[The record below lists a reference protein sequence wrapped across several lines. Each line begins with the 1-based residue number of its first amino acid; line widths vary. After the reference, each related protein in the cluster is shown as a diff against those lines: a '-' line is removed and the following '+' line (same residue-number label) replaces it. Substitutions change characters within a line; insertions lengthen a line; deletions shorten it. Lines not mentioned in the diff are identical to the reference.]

1 MRKIFR
7 KISILAACSL
17 LAASAASMAAC
28 GYSFTPLSDGPAA
41 DAEVVSQ
48 GGFVVQKGEYV
59 YFINGV
65 ETYTSDNT
73 YGTPVKG
80 ALMRAKMSDIKAGV
94 NEAETVIPSLMVAA
108 DYTSGIYIY
117 GGRIYYA
124 TPNNMGNTAG
134 QVDNTYLDFRSTALD
149 GSDMQFYFRI
159 ADNAA
164 IYRFVEVDG
173 TVYVVYEEEDDLIS
187 YNTAAGTSVT
197 LAEGTT
203 AYAVNSEDVTD
214 PYIYYTMDVSD
225 RLDSDSPQA
234 YEYNQIYRVRADAT
248 EAPYEY
254 TWDQAYL
261 DEENEGNAPY
271 VNLGEIVLDGISVN
285 DDVTQFNQDVTEDNR
300 SIWRYSYT
308 LQSYTNDGIYFVR
321 TAVPTSGSS
330 VGTSGELYYL
340 SVEDVEAPDWNSVT
354 GNSVYSESATDGKL
368 EVVASAADTSNA
380 STSAYFY
387 IEEDGNVKHH
397 YLYVNSDGEI
407 RRVDVVNDGLGTKAE
422 NGRNGDTSLR
432 IATGASGAVL
442 THLDNTSSETY
453 DYVYYTCTTDNG
465 LSIERAVY
473 NGEPEYYNSLT
484 PSGADYSAYQPV
496 RVLQAEHA
504 SGWYNYEV
512 VDGVVFYI
520 NAETFSSTSYT
531 YVWTIDL
538 NGENGLMDNA
548 EVEAFNERYETVV
561 GEDGYL
567 ETLTEE
573 GNSKLSSAI
582 RYFFYTGESEQVF
595 ANIEEA
601 ESFGRRNTY
610 LYSEEEQEAFRAF
623 VDGTSEDAIDF
634 FGENYLDTAKL
645 STYTNMLG
653 VMTEDDAETLADYWQ
668 NYLERYTEETVEEEG
683 LPGWA
688 WALIGVA
695 IAVVV
700 LGAGFAV
707 VLVVLHK
714 RKKGTE
720 EKPELMEVDTTD
732 DEDVDVY
739 AMNDSAPAVPAVVT
753 EPADEASA
761 GTSEETPAGEA
772 DEAAD
777 EISAEEAGEAPAAET
792 PAESVPAAPAEEAPA
807 GDDPAGEAPE
817 TPSEE

>member
-7 KISILAACSL
+7 KFSILAACSL

-28 GYSFTPLSDGPAA
+28 GYQFTPLSEGPSAS
-41 DAEVVSQ
+41 DAVTSQ
-48 GGFVVQKGEYV
+48 GGFVVQKGDYV

-80 ALMRAKMSDIKAGV
+80 ALMRARMSDIKAGI
-94 NEAETVIPSLMVAA
+94 NQAETVIPSLMVAA

-117 GGRIYYA
+117 GERIYYA

-164 IYRFVEVDG
+164 LYRFVEVDG
-173 TVYVVYEEEDDLIS
+173 TVYVVYEEDDNLIS

-197 LAEGTT
+197 LAESTT
-203 AYAVNSEDVTD
+203 AYTVNSEDVTD
-214 PYIYYTMDVSD
+214 PYIYYTMDVTD
-225 RLDSDSPQA
+225 RQDSANPQA

-248 EAPYEY
+248 ESPYEY
-254 TWDQAYL
+254 TWDQEYL
-261 DEENEGNAPY
+261 DEENDGEAPY

-285 DDVTQFNQDVTEDNR
+285 DDETQFNHDVTEDNR
-300 SIWRYSYT
+300 SIWRYTYT

-340 SVEDVEAPDWNSVT
+340 SVEDLESDGFDSIT
-354 GNSVYSESATDGKL
+354 GNGVYSTNATDGWL

-380 STSAYFY
+380 NTSAYFY

-407 RRVDVVNDGLGTKAE
+407 RRVDVINDGLGTKAE

-442 THLDNTSSETY
+442 TGLDSTSSGTY

-473 NGEPEYYNSLT
+473 NGEPEYYNTLT
-484 PSGADYSAYQPV
+484 PAGEDYSAYRPV
-496 RVLQAEHA
+496 RVLEAEHA

-531 YVWTIDL
+531 YVWTINL
-538 NGENGLMDNA
+538 NGEDGLMDNV
-548 EVEAFNERYETVV
+548 EVAAFNERYETVV

-582 RYFFYTGESEQVF
+582 RYFFYTGESDQVF
-595 ANIEEA
+595 ENIEEA
-601 ESFGRRNTY
+601 ESFGKRNTY
-610 LYSEEEQEAFRAF
+610 LYSEEEQAAFRAF
-623 VDGTSEDAIDF
+623 VDGTGEDAIAF
-634 FGENYLDTAKL
+634 FGENYLDTVSL
-645 STYTNMLG
+645 GTYTNLLG
-653 VMTEDDAETLADYWQ
+653 AMTEDDTDLLADYWQ
-668 NYLERYTEETVEEEG
+668 NYLERYTEETAEEAG

-700 LGAGFAV
+700 LGAGLAV
-707 VLVVLHK
+707 VLVILHK
-714 RKKGTE
+714 RKKGAQ

-739 AMNDSAPAVPAVVT
+739 AMNDSTPAVPATVA
-753 EPADEASA
+753 EP
-761 GTSEETPAGEA
+761 
-772 DEAAD
+772 DEAA
-777 EISAEEAGEAPAAET
+777 EESAEESEAPAEEAEEPAETEAPAET
-792 PAESVPAAPAEEAPA
+792 PAEQS
-807 GDDPAGEAPE
+807 PE

>member
-7 KISILAACSL
+7 KFSILAACSL

-28 GYSFTPLSDGPAA
+28 GYQFTPLSEGPSAS
-41 DAEVVSQ
+41 DAVTSQ
-48 GGFVVQKGEYV
+48 GGFVVQKGDYV

-80 ALMRAKMSDIKAGV
+80 ALMRARMSDIKAGI
-94 NEAETVIPSLMVAA
+94 NQAETVIPSLMVAA

-117 GGRIYYA
+117 GERIYYA

-164 IYRFVEVDG
+164 LYRFVEVDG
-173 TVYVVYEEEDDLIS
+173 TVYVVYEEDDNLIS

-197 LAEGTT
+197 LAESTT
-203 AYAVNSEDVTD
+203 AYTVNSEDVTD
-214 PYIYYTMDVSD
+214 PYIYYTMDVTD
-225 RLDSDSPQA
+225 RQDSANPQA

-254 TWDQAYL
+254 TWDQEYL
-261 DEENEGNAPY
+261 DEENDGEAPY

-285 DDVTQFNQDVTEDNR
+285 DDETQFNHDVTEDNR
-300 SIWRYSYT
+300 SIWRYTYT

-340 SVEDVEAPDWNSVT
+340 SVEDLESDSFDSIT
-354 GNSVYSESATDGKL
+354 GNSVYSTNATDGWL

-380 STSAYFY
+380 NTSAYFY

-407 RRVDVVNDGLGTKAE
+407 RRVDVINDGLGTKAE

-442 THLDNTSSETY
+442 TGLDSTSSGTY

-473 NGEPEYYNSLT
+473 NGEPEYYNTLT
-484 PSGADYSAYQPV
+484 PAGEDYSAYRPV
-496 RVLQAEHA
+496 RVLEAEHA

-531 YVWTIDL
+531 YVWTINL
-538 NGENGLMDNA
+538 NGEDGLMDNV
-548 EVEAFNERYETVV
+548 EVAAFNERYETVV

-582 RYFFYTGESEQVF
+582 RYFFYTGESDQVF
-595 ANIEEA
+595 ENIEEA
-601 ESFGRRNTY
+601 ESFGKRNTY
-610 LYSEEEQEAFRAF
+610 LYSEEEQAAFRAF
-623 VDGTSEDAIDF
+623 VDGTGEDAIAF
-634 FGENYLDTAKL
+634 FGENYLDTVSL
-645 STYTNMLG
+645 GTYTNLLG
-653 VMTEDDAETLADYWQ
+653 AMTEDDTDLLADYWQ
-668 NYLERYTEETVEEEG
+668 NYLERYTEETAEEAG

-700 LGAGFAV
+700 LGAGLAV
-707 VLVVLHK
+707 VLVILHK
-714 RKKGTE
+714 RKKDAQ

-739 AMNDSAPAVPAVVT
+739 AMNDSTPAVPATVA
-753 EPADEASA
+753 EP
-761 GTSEETPAGEA
+761 
-772 DEAAD
+772 DEAA
-777 EISAEEAGEAPAAET
+777 EEPAEESEAPAEEAEEPAETEAPAET
-792 PAESVPAAPAEEAPA
+792 PAEPS
-807 GDDPAGEAPE
+807 PE

>member
-7 KISILAACSL
+7 KFSILAACSL

-28 GYSFTPLSDGPAA
+28 GYQFTPLSEGPSAS
-41 DAEVVSQ
+41 DAVTSQ
-48 GGFVVQKGEYV
+48 GGFVVQKGDYV

-80 ALMRAKMSDIKAGV
+80 ALMRAKMSDIKAGI
-94 NEAETVIPSLMVAA
+94 NQAETVIPSLMVAA

-117 GGRIYYA
+117 GERIYYA

-164 IYRFVEVDG
+164 LYRFVEVDG
-173 TVYVVYEEEDDLIS
+173 TVYVVYEEDDNLIS

-197 LAEGTT
+197 LAESTT
-203 AYAVNSEDVTD
+203 AYTVNSEDVTD
-214 PYIYYTMDVSD
+214 PYIYYTMDVTD
-225 RLDSDSPQA
+225 RQDSANPQA

-254 TWDQAYL
+254 TWDQEYL
-261 DEENEGNAPY
+261 DEENDGEAPY

-285 DDVTQFNQDVTEDNR
+285 DDETQFNHDVTEDNR

-340 SVEDVEAPDWNSVT
+340 SVEDLESDSFDSIT
-354 GNSVYSESATDGKL
+354 GNSVYSTNATDGWL

-380 STSAYFY
+380 NTSAYFY

-407 RRVDVVNDGLGTKAE
+407 RRVDVINDGLGTKAE

-442 THLDNTSSETY
+442 TGLDSTSSETY

-473 NGEPEYYNSLT
+473 NGEPEHYNTLT
-484 PSGADYSAYQPV
+484 PAGEDYSAYRPV
-496 RVLQAEHA
+496 RVLEAEHA

-531 YVWTIDL
+531 YVWTINL
-538 NGENGLMDNA
+538 NGEDGLMDNV
-548 EVEAFNERYETVV
+548 EVAAFNERYETVV

-582 RYFFYTGESEQVF
+582 RYFFYTGESDQVF
-595 ANIEEA
+595 ENIEEA
-601 ESFGRRNTY
+601 ESFGKRNTY
-610 LYSEEEQEAFRAF
+610 LYSEEEQAAFRAF
-623 VDGTSEDAIDF
+623 VDGTGEDAIAF
-634 FGENYLDTAKL
+634 FGENYLDTVSL
-645 STYTNMLG
+645 GTYTNLLG
-653 VMTEDDAETLADYWQ
+653 AMTEDDTDLLADYWQ
-668 NYLERYTEETVEEEG
+668 NYLERYTEETAEEAG

-700 LGAGFAV
+700 LGAGLAV
-707 VLVVLHK
+707 VLVILHK
-714 RKKGTE
+714 RKKDAQ

-739 AMNDSAPAVPAVVT
+739 AMNDSTPAVPATVA
-753 EPADEASA
+753 EP
-761 GTSEETPAGEA
+761 
-772 DEAAD
+772 DEAA
-777 EISAEEAGEAPAAET
+777 EEPAEESEAPAEEAEEPVETEAPAET
-792 PAESVPAAPAEEAPA
+792 PAEQS
-807 GDDPAGEAPE
+807 PE

>member
-7 KISILAACSL
+7 KFSILAACSL

-28 GYSFTPLSDGPAA
+28 GYQFTPLSEGPSAS
-41 DAEVVSQ
+41 DAVTSQ
-48 GGFVVQKGEYV
+48 GGFVVQKGDYV

-80 ALMRAKMSDIKAGV
+80 ALMRARMSDIKAGI

-117 GGRIYYA
+117 GERIYYA

-164 IYRFVEVDG
+164 LYRFVEVDG
-173 TVYVVYEEEDDLIS
+173 TVYVVYEEDDNLIS

-197 LAEGTT
+197 LAESTT
-203 AYAVNSEDVTD
+203 AYTVNSEDVTD
-214 PYIYYTMDVSD
+214 PYIYYTMDVTD
-225 RLDSDSPQA
+225 RQDSANPQA

-254 TWDQAYL
+254 TWDQEYL
-261 DEENEGNAPY
+261 DEENDGEAPY

-285 DDVTQFNQDVTEDNR
+285 DDETQFNHDVTEDNR
-300 SIWRYSYT
+300 SIWRYTYT

-340 SVEDVEAPDWNSVT
+340 SVEDLESDSFDSIT
-354 GNSVYSESATDGKL
+354 GNSVYSTNATDGWL

-380 STSAYFY
+380 NTSAYFY

-407 RRVDVVNDGLGTKAE
+407 RRVDVINDGLGTKAE

-442 THLDNTSSETY
+442 TGLDSTSSETY

-473 NGEPEYYNSLT
+473 NGEPEYYNTLT
-484 PSGADYSAYQPV
+484 PAGEDYSAYRPV
-496 RVLQAEHA
+496 RVLEAEHA

-531 YVWTIDL
+531 YVWTINL
-538 NGENGLMDNA
+538 NGEDGLMDNV

-582 RYFFYTGESEQVF
+582 RYFFYTGESDQVF
-595 ANIEEA
+595 ENIEEA
-601 ESFGRRNTY
+601 ESFGKRNTY
-610 LYSEEEQEAFRAF
+610 LYSEEEQAAFRAF
-623 VDGTSEDAIDF
+623 VDGTGEDAIAF
-634 FGENYLDTAKL
+634 FGENYLDTVSL
-645 STYTNMLG
+645 GTYTNLLG
-653 VMTEDDAETLADYWQ
+653 AMTEDDTDLLADYWQ
-668 NYLERYTEETVEEEG
+668 NYLERYTEETAEEAG

-700 LGAGFAV
+700 LGAGLAV
-707 VLVVLHK
+707 VLVILHK
-714 RKKGTE
+714 RKKGAQ

-739 AMNDSAPAVPAVVT
+739 AMNDSTPAVPATVA
-753 EPADEASA
+753 EP
-761 GTSEETPAGEA
+761 
-772 DEAAD
+772 DEAA
-777 EISAEEAGEAPAAET
+777 EESAEESEAPAEEAEEPAETEAPAET
-792 PAESVPAAPAEEAPA
+792 PAEQS
-807 GDDPAGEAPE
+807 PE
-817 TPSEE
+817 TPSDE

>member
-7 KISILAACSL
+7 KFSILAACSL

-28 GYSFTPLSDGPAA
+28 GYQFTPLSEGPSAS
-41 DAEVVSQ
+41 DAVTSQ
-48 GGFVVQKGEYV
+48 GGFVVQKGDYV

-80 ALMRAKMSDIKAGV
+80 ALMRARMSDIKAGI
-94 NEAETVIPSLMVAA
+94 NQAETVIPSLMVAA

-117 GGRIYYA
+117 GERIYYA

-164 IYRFVEVDG
+164 LYRFVEVDG
-173 TVYVVYEEEDDLIS
+173 TVYVVYEEDDNLIS

-197 LAEGTT
+197 LAESTT
-203 AYAVNSEDVTD
+203 AYTVNSEDVTD
-214 PYIYYTMDVSD
+214 PYIYYTMDVTD
-225 RLDSDSPQA
+225 RQDSANPQA

-254 TWDQAYL
+254 TWDQEYL
-261 DEENEGNAPY
+261 DEENDGEAPY

-285 DDVTQFNQDVTEDNR
+285 DDETQFNHDVTEDNR
-300 SIWRYSYT
+300 SIWRYTYT

-340 SVEDVEAPDWNSVT
+340 SVEDLESDSFDSIT
-354 GNSVYSESATDGKL
+354 GNGVYSTNATDGWL

-380 STSAYFY
+380 NTSAYFY

-407 RRVDVVNDGLGTKAE
+407 RRVDVINDGLGTKAE

-442 THLDNTSSETY
+442 TGLDSTSSGTY

-473 NGEPEYYNSLT
+473 NGEPEYYNTLT
-484 PSGADYSAYQPV
+484 PAGEDYSAYRPV
-496 RVLQAEHA
+496 RVLEAEHA

-531 YVWTIDL
+531 YVWTINL
-538 NGENGLMDNA
+538 NGEDGLMDNV
-548 EVEAFNERYETVV
+548 EVAAFNERYETVV

-582 RYFFYTGESEQVF
+582 RYFFYTGESDQVF
-595 ANIEEA
+595 ENIEEA
-601 ESFGRRNTY
+601 ESFGKRNTY
-610 LYSEEEQEAFRAF
+610 LYSEEEQAAFRAF
-623 VDGTSEDAIDF
+623 VDGTGEDAIAF
-634 FGENYLDTAKL
+634 FGENYLDTVSL
-645 STYTNMLG
+645 STYTNLLG
-653 VMTEDDAETLADYWQ
+653 AMTEDDTDLLADYWQ
-668 NYLERYTEETVEEEG
+668 NYLERYTEETAEEAG

-700 LGAGFAV
+700 LGAGLAV
-707 VLVVLHK
+707 VLVILHK
-714 RKKGTE
+714 RKKGAQ

-739 AMNDSAPAVPAVVT
+739 AMNDSTPAVPATVA
-753 EPADEASA
+753 EP
-761 GTSEETPAGEA
+761 
-772 DEAAD
+772 DEAA
-777 EISAEEAGEAPAAET
+777 EEPAEESEAPAEEAEEPAETEAPAET
-792 PAESVPAAPAEEAPA
+792 PAEQS
-807 GDDPAGEAPE
+807 PE

>member
-7 KISILAACSL
+7 KFSILAACSL

-28 GYSFTPLSDGPAA
+28 GYQFTPLSEGPSAS
-41 DAEVVSQ
+41 DAVTSQ
-48 GGFVVQKGEYV
+48 GGFVVQKGDYV

-80 ALMRAKMSDIKAGV
+80 ALMRARMSDIKAGI
-94 NEAETVIPSLMVAA
+94 NQAETVIPSLMVAA

-117 GGRIYYA
+117 GERIYYA

-164 IYRFVEVDG
+164 LYRFVEVDG
-173 TVYVVYEEEDDLIS
+173 TVYVVYEEDDNLIS

-197 LAEGTT
+197 LAESTT
-203 AYAVNSEDVTD
+203 AYTVNSEDVTD
-214 PYIYYTMDVSD
+214 PYIYYTMDVTD
-225 RLDSDSPQA
+225 RQDSANPQA

-248 EAPYEY
+248 ESPYEY
-254 TWDQAYL
+254 TWDQEYL
-261 DEENEGNAPY
+261 DEENDGEAPY

-285 DDVTQFNQDVTEDNR
+285 DDETQFNHDVTEDNR
-300 SIWRYSYT
+300 SIWRYTYT

-340 SVEDVEAPDWNSVT
+340 SVEDLESDSFDSIT
-354 GNSVYSESATDGKL
+354 GNSVYSTNATDGWL

-380 STSAYFY
+380 NTSAYFY

-407 RRVDVVNDGLGTKAE
+407 RRVDVINDGLGTKAE

-442 THLDNTSSETY
+442 TGLDSTSSETY

-473 NGEPEYYNSLT
+473 NGEPEYYNTLT
-484 PSGADYSAYQPV
+484 PAGEDYSAYRPV
-496 RVLQAEHA
+496 RVLEAEHA

-531 YVWTIDL
+531 YVWTINL
-538 NGENGLMDNA
+538 NGEDGLMDNV
-548 EVEAFNERYETVV
+548 EVAAFNERYETVV

-582 RYFFYTGESEQVF
+582 RYFFYTGESDQVF
-595 ANIEEA
+595 ENIEEA
-601 ESFGRRNTY
+601 ESFGKRNTY
-610 LYSEEEQEAFRAF
+610 LYSEEEQAAFRAF
-623 VDGTSEDAIDF
+623 VDGTGEDAIAF
-634 FGENYLDTAKL
+634 FGENYLDTVSL
-645 STYTNMLG
+645 STYTNLLG
-653 VMTEDDAETLADYWQ
+653 AMTEDDTDLLADYWQ
-668 NYLERYTEETVEEEG
+668 NYLERYTEETAEEAG

-700 LGAGFAV
+700 LGAGLAV
-707 VLVVLHK
+707 VLVILHK
-714 RKKGTE
+714 RKKGAQ

-739 AMNDSAPAVPAVVT
+739 AMNDSTPAVPATVA
-753 EPADEASA
+753 EP
-761 GTSEETPAGEA
+761 
-772 DEAAD
+772 DEAA
-777 EISAEEAGEAPAAET
+777 EEPAEESEASAEEAEEPAETEAPAET
-792 PAESVPAAPAEEAPA
+792 PAEQS
-807 GDDPAGEAPE
+807 PE

>member
-7 KISILAACSL
+7 KFSILAACSL

-28 GYSFTPLSDGPAA
+28 GYQFTPLSEGPSAS
-41 DAEVVSQ
+41 DAVTSQ
-48 GGFVVQKGEYV
+48 GGFVVQKGDYV

-80 ALMRAKMSDIKAGV
+80 ALMRARMSDIKAGI
-94 NEAETVIPSLMVAA
+94 NQAETVIPSLMVAA

-117 GGRIYYA
+117 GERIYYA

-164 IYRFVEVDG
+164 LYRFVEVDG
-173 TVYVVYEEEDDLIS
+173 TVYVVYEEDDNLIS

-197 LAEGTT
+197 LAESTT
-203 AYAVNSEDVTD
+203 AYTVNSEDVTD
-214 PYIYYTMDVSD
+214 PYIYYTMDVTD
-225 RLDSDSPQA
+225 RQDSANPQA

-254 TWDQAYL
+254 TWDQEYL
-261 DEENEGNAPY
+261 DEENDGEAPY

-285 DDVTQFNQDVTEDNR
+285 DDETQFNHDVTEDNR
-300 SIWRYSYT
+300 SIWRYTYT

-340 SVEDVEAPDWNSVT
+340 SVEDLESDSFDSIT
-354 GNSVYSESATDGKL
+354 GNSVYSTNATDGWL

-380 STSAYFY
+380 NTSAYFY

-407 RRVDVVNDGLGTKAE
+407 RRVDVINDGLGTKAE

-442 THLDNTSSETY
+442 TGLDSTSSETY

-473 NGEPEYYNSLT
+473 NGEPEYYNTLT
-484 PSGADYSAYQPV
+484 PAGEDYSAYLPV
-496 RVLQAEHA
+496 RVLEAEHA

-531 YVWTIDL
+531 YVWTINL
-538 NGENGLMDNA
+538 NGEDGLMDNV

-582 RYFFYTGESEQVF
+582 RYFFYTGESDQVF
-595 ANIEEA
+595 ENIEEA
-601 ESFGRRNTY
+601 ESFGKRNTY
-610 LYSEEEQEAFRAF
+610 LYSEEEQAAFRAF
-623 VDGTSEDAIDF
+623 VDGTSEDAIAF
-634 FGENYLDTAKL
+634 FGENYLDTVSL
-645 STYTNMLG
+645 GTYTNLLG
-653 VMTEDDAETLADYWQ
+653 VMTEDDTDLLADYWQ
-668 NYLERYTEETVEEEG
+668 NYLERYTEETAEEAG

-700 LGAGFAV
+700 LGAGLAV
-707 VLVVLHK
+707 VLVILHK
-714 RKKGTE
+714 RKKGAQ

-739 AMNDSAPAVPAVVT
+739 AMNDSTPAVPATVA
-753 EPADEASA
+753 EP
-761 GTSEETPAGEA
+761 
-772 DEAAD
+772 DEAA
-777 EISAEEAGEAPAAET
+777 EESAEESEAPAEEAEEPAETEAPAET
-792 PAESVPAAPAEEAPA
+792 PAEQS
-807 GDDPAGEAPE
+807 PE

>member
-7 KISILAACSL
+7 KFSILAACSL

-28 GYSFTPLSDGPAA
+28 GYQFTPLSEGPSAS
-41 DAEVVSQ
+41 DAVTSQ
-48 GGFVVQKGEYV
+48 GGFVVQKGDYV

-80 ALMRAKMSDIKAGV
+80 ALMRARMSDIKAGI
-94 NEAETVIPSLMVAA
+94 NQAETVIPSLMVAA

-117 GGRIYYA
+117 GERIYYA

-164 IYRFVEVDG
+164 LYRFVEVDG
-173 TVYVVYEEEDDLIS
+173 TVYVVYEEDDNLIS

-197 LAEGTT
+197 LAESTT
-203 AYAVNSEDVTD
+203 AYTVNSEDVTD
-214 PYIYYTMDVSD
+214 PYIYYTMDVTD
-225 RLDSDSPQA
+225 RQDSANPQA

-248 EAPYEY
+248 ESPYEY
-254 TWDQAYL
+254 TWDQEYL
-261 DEENEGNAPY
+261 DEENDGEAPY

-285 DDVTQFNQDVTEDNR
+285 DDETQFNHDVTEDNR
-300 SIWRYSYT
+300 SIWRYTYT

-340 SVEDVEAPDWNSVT
+340 SVEDLESDSFDSIT
-354 GNSVYSESATDGKL
+354 GNSVYSTNATDGWL

-380 STSAYFY
+380 NTSAYFY

-407 RRVDVVNDGLGTKAE
+407 RRVDVINDGLGTKAE

-442 THLDNTSSETY
+442 TGLDSTSSETY

-473 NGEPEYYNSLT
+473 NGEPEHYNTLT
-484 PSGADYSAYQPV
+484 PAGEDYSAYRPV
-496 RVLQAEHA
+496 RVLEAEHA

-531 YVWTIDL
+531 YVWTINL
-538 NGENGLMDNA
+538 NGEDGLMDNV

-582 RYFFYTGESEQVF
+582 RYFFYTGESDQVF
-595 ANIEEA
+595 ENIEEA
-601 ESFGRRNTY
+601 ESFGKRNTY
-610 LYSEEEQEAFRAF
+610 LYSEEEQAAFRAF
-623 VDGTSEDAIDF
+623 VDGTSEDAIAF
-634 FGENYLDTAKL
+634 FGENYLDTVSL
-645 STYTNMLG
+645 GTYTNLLG
-653 VMTEDDAETLADYWQ
+653 MMTEDDTDLLADYWQ
-668 NYLERYTEETVEEEG
+668 NYLERYTEETAEEAG

-700 LGAGFAV
+700 LGAGLAV
-707 VLVVLHK
+707 VLVILHK
-714 RKKGTE
+714 RKKDAQ

-739 AMNDSAPAVPAVVT
+739 AMNDSTPAVPATVAEPEET
-753 EPADEASA
+753 EEPAES
-761 GTSEETPAGEA
+761 SEVP
-772 DEAAD
+772 
-777 EISAEEAGEAPAAET
+777 AEEAEEPAETEAPAET
-792 PAESVPAAPAEEAPA
+792 PAEQS
-807 GDDPAGEAPE
+807 PE

>member
-7 KISILAACSL
+7 KFSILAACSL

-28 GYSFTPLSDGPAA
+28 GYQFTPLSEGPSAS
-41 DAEVVSQ
+41 DAVTSQ
-48 GGFVVQKGEYV
+48 GGFVVQKGDYV

-80 ALMRAKMSDIKAGV
+80 ALMRAKMSDIKAGI
-94 NEAETVIPSLMVAA
+94 NQAETVIPSLMVAA

-117 GGRIYYA
+117 GERIYYA

-164 IYRFVEVDG
+164 LYRFVEVDG
-173 TVYVVYEEEDDLIS
+173 TVYVVYEEDDNLIS

-197 LAEGTT
+197 LAESTT
-203 AYAVNSEDVTD
+203 AYTVNSEDVTD
-214 PYIYYTMDVSD
+214 PYIYYTMDVTD
-225 RLDSDSPQA
+225 RQDSANPQA

-248 EAPYEY
+248 ESPYEY
-254 TWDQAYL
+254 TWDQEYL
-261 DEENEGNAPY
+261 DEENDGEAPY

-285 DDVTQFNQDVTEDNR
+285 DDETQFNHDVTEDNR
-300 SIWRYSYT
+300 SIWRYTYT

-340 SVEDVEAPDWNSVT
+340 SVEDLESDSFDSIT
-354 GNSVYSESATDGKL
+354 GNSVYSTNATDGWL

-380 STSAYFY
+380 NTSAYFY
-387 IEEDGNVKHH
+387 IEEGGNVKHH

-407 RRVDVVNDGLGTKAE
+407 RRVDVINDGLGTKAE

-442 THLDNTSSETY
+442 TGLDSTSSETY

-473 NGEPEYYNSLT
+473 NGEPEYYNTLT
-484 PSGADYSAYQPV
+484 PAGEDYSAYRPV
-496 RVLQAEHA
+496 RVLEAEHA

-531 YVWTIDL
+531 YVWTINL
-538 NGENGLMDNA
+538 NGEDGLMDNV

-582 RYFFYTGESEQVF
+582 RYFFYTGESDQVF
-595 ANIEEA
+595 ENIEEA
-601 ESFGRRNTY
+601 ESFGKRNTY
-610 LYSEEEQEAFRAF
+610 LYSEEEQAAFRAF
-623 VDGTSEDAIDF
+623 VDGTGEDAIAF
-634 FGENYLDTAKL
+634 FGENYLDTVSL
-645 STYTNMLG
+645 STYTNLLG
-653 VMTEDDAETLADYWQ
+653 AMTEDDTDLLADYWQ
-668 NYLERYTEETVEEEG
+668 NYLERYTEETAEEAG

-700 LGAGFAV
+700 LGAGLAV
-707 VLVVLHK
+707 VLVILHK
-714 RKKGTE
+714 RKKGAQ

-739 AMNDSAPAVPAVVT
+739 AMNDSTPAVPATVAEPDEDAE
-753 EPADEASA
+753 EPAEESEA
-761 GTSEETPAGEA
+761 P
-772 DEAAD
+772 
-777 EISAEEAGEAPAAET
+777 AEEAEEPAETEAPAET
-792 PAESVPAAPAEEAPA
+792 PAEQS
-807 GDDPAGEAPE
+807 PE

>member
-7 KISILAACSL
+7 KFSILAACSL

-28 GYSFTPLSDGPAA
+28 GYQFTPLSEGPSAS
-41 DAEVVSQ
+41 DAVTSQ
-48 GGFVVQKGEYV
+48 GGFVVQKGDYV

-80 ALMRAKMSDIKAGV
+80 ALKRARMSDIKAGI
-94 NEAETVIPSLMVAA
+94 NQAETVIPSLMVAA

-117 GGRIYYA
+117 GERIYYA

-164 IYRFVEVDG
+164 LYRFVEVDG
-173 TVYVVYEEEDDLIS
+173 TVYVVYEEDDNLIS

-197 LAEGTT
+197 LAESTT
-203 AYAVNSEDVTD
+203 AYTVNSEDVTD
-214 PYIYYTMDVSD
+214 PYIYYTMDVTD
-225 RLDSDSPQA
+225 RQDSANPQA

-254 TWDQAYL
+254 TWDQEYL
-261 DEENEGNAPY
+261 DEENDGEAPY

-285 DDVTQFNQDVTEDNR
+285 DDETQFNHDVTEDNR
-300 SIWRYSYT
+300 SIWRYTYT

-340 SVEDVEAPDWNSVT
+340 SVEDLESDSFDSIT
-354 GNSVYSESATDGKL
+354 GNSVYSTNATDGWL

-380 STSAYFY
+380 NTSAYFY

-407 RRVDVVNDGLGTKAE
+407 RRVDVINDGLGTKAE

-442 THLDNTSSETY
+442 TGLDSTSSGTY

-473 NGEPEYYNSLT
+473 NGEPEYYNTLT
-484 PSGADYSAYQPV
+484 PAGEDYSAYRPV
-496 RVLQAEHA
+496 RVLEAEHA

-531 YVWTIDL
+531 YVWTINL
-538 NGENGLMDNA
+538 NGEDGLMDNV
-548 EVEAFNERYETVV
+548 EVAAFNERYETVV

-582 RYFFYTGESEQVF
+582 RYFFYTGESDQVF
-595 ANIEEA
+595 ENIEEA
-601 ESFGRRNTY
+601 ESFGKRNTY
-610 LYSEEEQEAFRAF
+610 LYSEEEQAAFRAF
-623 VDGTSEDAIDF
+623 VDGTSEDAIAF
-634 FGENYLDTAKL
+634 FGENYLDTVSL
-645 STYTNMLG
+645 GTYTNLLG
-653 VMTEDDAETLADYWQ
+653 AMTEDDTDLLADYWQ
-668 NYLERYTEETVEEEG
+668 NYLERYTEETAEEAG

-700 LGAGFAV
+700 LGAGLAV
-707 VLVVLHK
+707 VLVILHK
-714 RKKGTE
+714 RKKGAQ

-739 AMNDSAPAVPAVVT
+739 AMNDSTPAVPATVA
-753 EPADEASA
+753 EP
-761 GTSEETPAGEA
+761 
-772 DEAAD
+772 DEAA
-777 EISAEEAGEAPAAET
+777 EEPAEESEAPAEEAEEPAETEAPAET
-792 PAESVPAAPAEEAPA
+792 PAEPS
-807 GDDPAGEAPE
+807 PE

>member
-7 KISILAACSL
+7 KFSILAACSL

-28 GYSFTPLSDGPAA
+28 GYQFTPLSEGPSAS
-41 DAEVVSQ
+41 DAVTSQ
-48 GGFVVQKGEYV
+48 GGFVVQKGDYV

-80 ALMRAKMSDIKAGV
+80 ALMRARMSDIKAGI
-94 NEAETVIPSLMVAA
+94 NQAETVIPSLMVAA

-117 GGRIYYA
+117 GERIYYA

-164 IYRFVEVDG
+164 LYRFVEVDG
-173 TVYVVYEEEDDLIS
+173 TVYVVYEEDDNLIS

-197 LAEGTT
+197 LAESTT
-203 AYAVNSEDVTD
+203 AYTVNSEDVTD
-214 PYIYYTMDVSD
+214 PYIYYTMDVTD
-225 RLDSDSPQA
+225 RQDSANPQA

-248 EAPYEY
+248 ESPYEY
-254 TWDQAYL
+254 TWDQEYL
-261 DEENEGNAPY
+261 DEENDGEAPY

-285 DDVTQFNQDVTEDNR
+285 DDETQFNHDVTEDNR
-300 SIWRYSYT
+300 SIWRYTYT

-340 SVEDVEAPDWNSVT
+340 SVEDLESDSFDSIT
-354 GNSVYSESATDGKL
+354 GNSVYSTNATDGWL

-380 STSAYFY
+380 NTSAYFY

-407 RRVDVVNDGLGTKAE
+407 RRVDVINDGLGTKAE

-442 THLDNTSSETY
+442 TGLDSTSSETY

-473 NGEPEYYNSLT
+473 NGEPEYYNTLT
-484 PSGADYSAYQPV
+484 PAGEDYSAYRPV
-496 RVLQAEHA
+496 RVLEAEHA

-531 YVWTIDL
+531 YVWTINL
-538 NGENGLMDNA
+538 NGEDGLMDNV
-548 EVEAFNERYETVV
+548 EVAAFNERYETVV

-582 RYFFYTGESEQVF
+582 RYFFYTGESDQVF
-595 ANIEEA
+595 ENIEEA
-601 ESFGRRNTY
+601 ESFGKRNTY
-610 LYSEEEQEAFRAF
+610 LYSEEEQAAFRAF
-623 VDGTSEDAIDF
+623 VDGTGEDAIAF
-634 FGENYLDTAKL
+634 FGENYLDTVSL
-645 STYTNMLG
+645 GTYTNLLG
-653 VMTEDDAETLADYWQ
+653 VMTEDDTDLLADYWQ
-668 NYLERYTEETVEEEG
+668 NYLERYTEETAEEAG

-700 LGAGFAV
+700 LGAGLAV
-707 VLVVLHK
+707 VLVILHK
-714 RKKGTE
+714 RKKGAQ

-739 AMNDSAPAVPAVVT
+739 AMNDSTPAVPATVA
-753 EPADEASA
+753 EP
-761 GTSEETPAGEA
+761 
-772 DEAAD
+772 DEAA
-777 EISAEEAGEAPAAET
+777 EESAEESEAPAEEAEEPAETEAPAET
-792 PAESVPAAPAEEAPA
+792 PAEQS
-807 GDDPAGEAPE
+807 PE

>member
-7 KISILAACSL
+7 KFSILAACSL

-28 GYSFTPLSDGPAA
+28 GYQFTPLSEGPSAS
-41 DAEVVSQ
+41 DAVTSQ
-48 GGFVVQKGEYV
+48 GGFVVQKGDYV

-80 ALMRAKMSDIKAGV
+80 ALMRARMSDIKAGI
-94 NEAETVIPSLMVAA
+94 NQAETVIPSLMVAA

-117 GGRIYYA
+117 GERIYYA

-164 IYRFVEVDG
+164 LYRFVEVDG
-173 TVYVVYEEEDDLIS
+173 TVYVVYEEDDNLIS

-197 LAEGTT
+197 LAESTT
-203 AYAVNSEDVTD
+203 AYTVNSEDVTD
-214 PYIYYTMDVSD
+214 PYIYYTMDVTD
-225 RLDSDSPQA
+225 RQDSANPQA

-248 EAPYEY
+248 ESPYEY
-254 TWDQAYL
+254 TWDQEYL
-261 DEENEGNAPY
+261 DEENDGEAPY

-285 DDVTQFNQDVTEDNR
+285 DDETQFNHDVTEDNR
-300 SIWRYSYT
+300 SIWRYTYT

-340 SVEDVEAPDWNSVT
+340 SVEDLESDSFDSIT
-354 GNSVYSESATDGKL
+354 GNSVYSTNATDGWL

-380 STSAYFY
+380 NTSAYFY

-407 RRVDVVNDGLGTKAE
+407 RRVDVINDGLGTKAE

-442 THLDNTSSETY
+442 TGLDSTSSGTY

-473 NGEPEYYNSLT
+473 NGEPEYYNTLT
-484 PSGADYSAYQPV
+484 PAGEDYSAYRPV
-496 RVLQAEHA
+496 RVLEAEHA

-531 YVWTIDL
+531 YVWTINL
-538 NGENGLMDNA
+538 NGEDGLMDNV
-548 EVEAFNERYETVV
+548 EVAAFNERYETVV

-582 RYFFYTGESEQVF
+582 RYFFYTGESDQVF
-595 ANIEEA
+595 ENIEEA
-601 ESFGRRNTY
+601 ESFGKRNTY
-610 LYSEEEQEAFRAF
+610 LYSEEEQAAFRAF
-623 VDGTSEDAIDF
+623 VDGTGEDAIAF
-634 FGENYLDTAKL
+634 FGENYLDTVSL
-645 STYTNMLG
+645 GTYTNLLG
-653 VMTEDDAETLADYWQ
+653 VMTEDDTDLLADYWQ
-668 NYLERYTEETVEEEG
+668 NYLERYTEETAEEAG

-700 LGAGFAV
+700 LGAGLAV
-707 VLVVLHK
+707 VLVILHK
-714 RKKGTE
+714 RKKDAQ

-739 AMNDSAPAVPAVVT
+739 AMNDSTPAVPATVA
-753 EPADEASA
+753 EP
-761 GTSEETPAGEA
+761 
-772 DEAAD
+772 DEAA
-777 EISAEEAGEAPAAET
+777 EEPAEESEASAEEAAAPAET
-792 PAESVPAAPAEEAPA
+792 PAEQS
-807 GDDPAGEAPE
+807 PE

>member
-7 KISILAACSL
+7 KFSILAACSL

-28 GYSFTPLSDGPAA
+28 GYQFTPLSEGPSAS
-41 DAEVVSQ
+41 DAVTSQ
-48 GGFVVQKGEYV
+48 GGFVVQKGDYV

-80 ALMRAKMSDIKAGV
+80 ALMRARMSDIKAGI
-94 NEAETVIPSLMVAA
+94 NQAETVIPSLMVAA

-117 GGRIYYA
+117 GERIYYA

-164 IYRFVEVDG
+164 LYRFVEVDG
-173 TVYVVYEEEDDLIS
+173 TVYVVYEEDDNLIS

-197 LAEGTT
+197 LAESTT
-203 AYAVNSEDVTD
+203 AYTVNSEDVTD
-214 PYIYYTMDVSD
+214 PYIYYTMDVTD
-225 RLDSDSPQA
+225 RQDSANPQA

-248 EAPYEY
+248 ESPYEY
-254 TWDQAYL
+254 TWDQEYL
-261 DEENEGNAPY
+261 DEENDGEAPY

-285 DDVTQFNQDVTEDNR
+285 DDETQFNHDVTEDNR
-300 SIWRYSYT
+300 SIWRYTYT

-340 SVEDVEAPDWNSVT
+340 SVEDLESDGFDSIT
-354 GNSVYSESATDGKL
+354 GNGVYSTNATDGWL

-380 STSAYFY
+380 NTSAYFY

-407 RRVDVVNDGLGTKAE
+407 RRVDVINDGLGTKAE

-442 THLDNTSSETY
+442 TGLDSTSSETY

-473 NGEPEYYNSLT
+473 NGEPEYYNTLT
-484 PSGADYSAYQPV
+484 PAGEDYSAYLPV
-496 RVLQAEHA
+496 RVLEAEHA

-531 YVWTIDL
+531 YVWTINL
-538 NGENGLMDNA
+538 NGEDGLMDNV

-582 RYFFYTGESEQVF
+582 RYFFYTGESDQVF
-595 ANIEEA
+595 ENIEEA
-601 ESFGRRNTY
+601 ESFGKRNTY
-610 LYSEEEQEAFRAF
+610 LYSEEEQAAFRAF
-623 VDGTSEDAIDF
+623 VDGTSEDAIAF
-634 FGENYLDTAKL
+634 FGENYLDTVSL
-645 STYTNMLG
+645 STYTNLLG
-653 VMTEDDAETLADYWQ
+653 VMTEDDTDLLADYWQ
-668 NYLERYTEETVEEEG
+668 NYLERYTEETAEEAG

-700 LGAGFAV
+700 LGAGLAV
-707 VLVVLHK
+707 VLVILHK
-714 RKKGTE
+714 RKKDAQ

-739 AMNDSAPAVPAVVT
+739 AMNDSTPAVPATVA
-753 EPADEASA
+753 EP
-761 GTSEETPAGEA
+761 
-772 DEAAD
+772 DEAA
-777 EISAEEAGEAPAAET
+777 EEPAEESEAPAEEAEEPAETEAPAET
-792 PAESVPAAPAEEAPA
+792 PAEPS
-807 GDDPAGEAPE
+807 PE

>member
-7 KISILAACSL
+7 KFSILAACSL

-28 GYSFTPLSDGPAA
+28 GYQFTPLSEGPSAS
-41 DAEVVSQ
+41 DAVTSQ
-48 GGFVVQKGEYV
+48 GGFVVQKGDYV

-80 ALMRAKMSDIKAGV
+80 ALMRARMSDIKAGI
-94 NEAETVIPSLMVAA
+94 NQAETVIPSLMVAA

-117 GGRIYYA
+117 GERIYYA

-164 IYRFVEVDG
+164 LYRFVEVDG
-173 TVYVVYEEEDDLIS
+173 TVYVVYEEDDNLIS

-197 LAEGTT
+197 LAESTT
-203 AYAVNSEDVTD
+203 AYTVNSEDVTD
-214 PYIYYTMDVSD
+214 PYIYYTMDVTD
-225 RLDSDSPQA
+225 RQDSANPQA

-248 EAPYEY
+248 ESPYEY
-254 TWDQAYL
+254 TWDQEYL
-261 DEENEGNAPY
+261 DEENDGEAPY

-285 DDVTQFNQDVTEDNR
+285 DDETQFNHDVTEDNR
-300 SIWRYSYT
+300 SIWRYTYT

-340 SVEDVEAPDWNSVT
+340 SVEDLESDSFDSIT
-354 GNSVYSESATDGKL
+354 GNSVYSTNATDGWL

-380 STSAYFY
+380 NTSAYFY
-387 IEEDGNVKHH
+387 IEEGGNVKHH

-407 RRVDVVNDGLGTKAE
+407 RRVDVINDGLGTKAE

-442 THLDNTSSETY
+442 TGLDSTSSGTY

-473 NGEPEYYNSLT
+473 NGEPEHYNTLT
-484 PSGADYSAYQPV
+484 PAGEDYSAYRPV
-496 RVLQAEHA
+496 RVLEAEHA

-531 YVWTIDL
+531 YVWTINL
-538 NGENGLMDNA
+538 NGEDGLMDNV

-582 RYFFYTGESEQVF
+582 RYFFYTGESDQVF
-595 ANIEEA
+595 ENIEEA
-601 ESFGRRNTY
+601 ESFGKRNTY
-610 LYSEEEQEAFRAF
+610 LYSEEEQAAFRAF
-623 VDGTSEDAIDF
+623 VDGTSEDAIAF
-634 FGENYLDTAKL
+634 FGENYLDTVSL
-645 STYTNMLG
+645 GTYTNLLG
-653 VMTEDDAETLADYWQ
+653 VMTEDDTDLLADYWQ
-668 NYLERYTEETVEEEG
+668 NYLERYTEETAEEAG

-700 LGAGFAV
+700 LAAGLAV
-707 VLVVLHK
+707 VLVILHK
-714 RKKGTE
+714 RKKDAQ

-739 AMNDSAPAVPAVVT
+739 AMNDSTPAVPATVA
-753 EPADEASA
+753 EP
-761 GTSEETPAGEA
+761 
-772 DEAAD
+772 DEAA
-777 EISAEEAGEAPAAET
+777 EEPAEESEAPAEEEEEPAETEAPAET
-792 PAESVPAAPAEEAPA
+792 PAEQS
-807 GDDPAGEAPE
+807 PE

>member
-7 KISILAACSL
+7 KFSILAACSL

-28 GYSFTPLSDGPAA
+28 GYQFTPLSEGPSAS
-41 DAEVVSQ
+41 DAVTSQ
-48 GGFVVQKGEYV
+48 GGFVVQKGDYV

-80 ALMRAKMSDIKAGV
+80 ALMRARMSDIKAGI
-94 NEAETVIPSLMVAA
+94 NQAETVIPSLMVAA

-117 GGRIYYA
+117 GERIYYA

-164 IYRFVEVDG
+164 LYRFVEVDG
-173 TVYVVYEEEDDLIS
+173 TVYVVYEEDDNLIS

-197 LAEGTT
+197 LAESTT
-203 AYAVNSEDVTD
+203 AYTVNSEDVTD
-214 PYIYYTMDVSD
+214 PYIYYTMDVTD
-225 RLDSDSPQA
+225 RQDSANPQA

-248 EAPYEY
+248 ESPYEY
-254 TWDQAYL
+254 TWDQEYL
-261 DEENEGNAPY
+261 DEENDGEAPY

-285 DDVTQFNQDVTEDNR
+285 DDETQFNHDVTEDNR
-300 SIWRYSYT
+300 SIWRYTYT

-340 SVEDVEAPDWNSVT
+340 SVEDLESDSFDSIT
-354 GNSVYSESATDGKL
+354 GNSVYSTNATDGWL

-380 STSAYFY
+380 NTSAYFY

-407 RRVDVVNDGLGTKAE
+407 RRVDVINDGLGTKAE

-442 THLDNTSSETY
+442 TGLDSTSSETY

-473 NGEPEYYNSLT
+473 NGEPEYYNTLT
-484 PSGADYSAYQPV
+484 PAGEDYSAYRPV
-496 RVLQAEHA
+496 RVLEAEHA

-531 YVWTIDL
+531 YVWTINL
-538 NGENGLMDNA
+538 NGEDGLMDNV
-548 EVEAFNERYETVV
+548 EVAAFNERYETVV

-582 RYFFYTGESEQVF
+582 RYFFYTGESDQVF
-595 ANIEEA
+595 ENIEEA
-601 ESFGRRNTY
+601 ESFGKRNTY
-610 LYSEEEQEAFRAF
+610 LYSEEEQAAFRAF
-623 VDGTSEDAIDF
+623 VDGTGEDAIAF
-634 FGENYLDTAKL
+634 FGENYLDTVSL
-645 STYTNMLG
+645 STYTNLLG
-653 VMTEDDAETLADYWQ
+653 AMTEDDTDLLADYWQ
-668 NYLERYTEETVEEEG
+668 NYLERYTEETAEEAG

-700 LGAGFAV
+700 LGAGLAV
-707 VLVVLHK
+707 VLVILHK
-714 RKKGTE
+714 RKKGAQ

-739 AMNDSAPAVPAVVT
+739 AMNDSTPAVPATVA
-753 EPADEASA
+753 EP
-761 GTSEETPAGEA
+761 
-772 DEAAD
+772 DEAA
-777 EISAEEAGEAPAAET
+777 EEPAEESEAPAEEAEEPAETEAPAET
-792 PAESVPAAPAEEAPA
+792 PAEQS
-807 GDDPAGEAPE
+807 PE

>member
-7 KISILAACSL
+7 KFSILAACSL

-28 GYSFTPLSDGPAA
+28 GYQFTPLSEGPSAS
-41 DAEVVSQ
+41 DAVTSQ
-48 GGFVVQKGEYV
+48 GGFVVQKGDYV

-80 ALMRAKMSDIKAGV
+80 ALMRAKMSDIKAGI
-94 NEAETVIPSLMVAA
+94 NQAETVIPSLMVAA

-117 GGRIYYA
+117 GERIYYA

-164 IYRFVEVDG
+164 LYRFVEVDG
-173 TVYVVYEEEDDLIS
+173 TVYVVYEEDDNLIS

-197 LAEGTT
+197 LAESTT
-203 AYAVNSEDVTD
+203 AYTVNSEDVTD
-214 PYIYYTMDVSD
+214 PYIYYTMDVTD
-225 RLDSDSPQA
+225 RQDSANPQA

-248 EAPYEY
+248 ESPYEY
-254 TWDQAYL
+254 TWDQEYL
-261 DEENEGNAPY
+261 DEENDGEAPY

-285 DDVTQFNQDVTEDNR
+285 DDETQFNHDVTEDNR
-300 SIWRYSYT
+300 SIWRYTYT

-340 SVEDVEAPDWNSVT
+340 SVEDLESDSFDSIT
-354 GNSVYSESATDGKL
+354 GNSVYSTNAADGWL

-380 STSAYFY
+380 NTSAYFY

-407 RRVDVVNDGLGTKAE
+407 RRVDVINDGLGTKAE

-442 THLDNTSSETY
+442 TGLDSTSSETY

-473 NGEPEYYNSLT
+473 NGEPEYYNTLT
-484 PSGADYSAYQPV
+484 PAGEDYSAYRPV
-496 RVLQAEHA
+496 RVLEAEHA

-531 YVWTIDL
+531 YVWTINL
-538 NGENGLMDNA
+538 NGEDGLMDNV
-548 EVEAFNERYETVV
+548 EVAAFNERYETVV

-582 RYFFYTGESEQVF
+582 RYFFYTGESDQVF
-595 ANIEEA
+595 ENIEEA
-601 ESFGRRNTY
+601 ESFGKRNTY
-610 LYSEEEQEAFRAF
+610 LYSEEEQAAFRAF
-623 VDGTSEDAIDF
+623 VDGTGEDAIAF
-634 FGENYLDTAKL
+634 FGENYLDTVSL
-645 STYTNMLG
+645 GTYANLLG
-653 VMTEDDAETLADYWQ
+653 AMTEDDTDLLADYWQ
-668 NYLERYTEETVEEEG
+668 NYLERYTEETAEEAG

-700 LGAGFAV
+700 LGAGLAV
-707 VLVVLHK
+707 VLVILHK
-714 RKKGTE
+714 RKKGAQ

-739 AMNDSAPAVPAVVT
+739 AMNDSTPAVPATVA
-753 EPADEASA
+753 EP
-761 GTSEETPAGEA
+761 
-772 DEAAD
+772 DEAA
-777 EISAEEAGEAPAAET
+777 EEPAEESEAPAEEAEEPAETEAPAET
-792 PAESVPAAPAEEAPA
+792 PAEQS
-807 GDDPAGEAPE
+807 PE

>member
-7 KISILAACSL
+7 KFSILAACSL

-28 GYSFTPLSDGPAA
+28 GYQFTPLSEGPSAS
-41 DAEVVSQ
+41 DAVTSQ
-48 GGFVVQKGEYV
+48 GGFVVQKGDYV

-80 ALMRAKMSDIKAGV
+80 ALMRAKMSDIKAGI

-117 GGRIYYA
+117 GERIYYA

-164 IYRFVEVDG
+164 LYRFVEVDG
-173 TVYVVYEEEDDLIS
+173 TVYVVYEEDDNLIS

-197 LAEGTT
+197 LAESTT
-203 AYAVNSEDVTD
+203 AYTVNSEDVTD
-214 PYIYYTMDVSD
+214 PYIYYTMDVTD
-225 RLDSDSPQA
+225 RQDSANPQA

-248 EAPYEY
+248 ESPYEY
-254 TWDQAYL
+254 TWDQEYL
-261 DEENEGNAPY
+261 DEENDGEAPY

-285 DDVTQFNQDVTEDNR
+285 DDETQFNHDVTEDNR
-300 SIWRYSYT
+300 SIWRYTYT

-340 SVEDVEAPDWNSVT
+340 SVEDLESDSFDSIT
-354 GNSVYSESATDGKL
+354 GNGVYSTNATDGWL

-380 STSAYFY
+380 NTSAYFY

-407 RRVDVVNDGLGTKAE
+407 RRVDVINDGLGTKAE

-442 THLDNTSSETY
+442 TGLDSTSSGTY

-473 NGEPEYYNSLT
+473 NGEPEYYNTLT
-484 PSGADYSAYQPV
+484 PAGEDYSAYRPV
-496 RVLQAEHA
+496 RVLEAEHA

-531 YVWTIDL
+531 YVWTINL
-538 NGENGLMDNA
+538 NGEDGLMDNV

-582 RYFFYTGESEQVF
+582 RYFFYTGESDQVF
-595 ANIEEA
+595 ENIEEA
-601 ESFGRRNTY
+601 ESFGKRNTY
-610 LYSEEEQEAFRAF
+610 LYSEEEQAAFRAF
-623 VDGTSEDAIDF
+623 VDGTGEDAIAF
-634 FGENYLDTAKL
+634 FGENYLDTVSL
-645 STYTNMLG
+645 STYTNLLG
-653 VMTEDDAETLADYWQ
+653 AMTEDDTDLLADYWQ
-668 NYLERYTEETVEEEG
+668 NYLERYTEETAEEAG

-700 LGAGFAV
+700 LGAGLAV
-707 VLVVLHK
+707 VLVILHK
-714 RKKGTE
+714 RKKGAQ

-739 AMNDSAPAVPAVVT
+739 AMNDSTPAVPATVA
-753 EPADEASA
+753 EP
-761 GTSEETPAGEA
+761 
-772 DEAAD
+772 DEAA
-777 EISAEEAGEAPAAET
+777 EEPAEESEAPAEEAEEPAETEAPAET
-792 PAESVPAAPAEEAPA
+792 PAEQS
-807 GDDPAGEAPE
+807 PE

>member
-7 KISILAACSL
+7 KFSILAACSL

-28 GYSFTPLSDGPAA
+28 GYQFTPLSEGPSAS
-41 DAEVVSQ
+41 DAVTSQ
-48 GGFVVQKGEYV
+48 GGFVVQKGDYV

-80 ALMRAKMSDIKAGV
+80 ALMRARMSDIKAGI
-94 NEAETVIPSLMVAA
+94 NQAETVIPSLMVAA

-117 GGRIYYA
+117 GERIYYA

-164 IYRFVEVDG
+164 LYRFVEVDG
-173 TVYVVYEEEDDLIS
+173 TVYVVYEEDDNLIS

-197 LAEGTT
+197 LAESTT
-203 AYAVNSEDVTD
+203 AYTVNSEDVTD
-214 PYIYYTMDVSD
+214 PYIYYTMDVTD
-225 RLDSDSPQA
+225 RQDSANPQA

-254 TWDQAYL
+254 TWDQEYL
-261 DEENEGNAPY
+261 DEENDGEAPY

-285 DDVTQFNQDVTEDNR
+285 DDETQFNHDVTEDNR
-300 SIWRYSYT
+300 SIWRYTYT

-340 SVEDVEAPDWNSVT
+340 SVEDLESDSFDSIT
-354 GNSVYSESATDGKL
+354 GNSVYSTNATDGWL

-380 STSAYFY
+380 NTSAYFY
-387 IEEDGNVKHH
+387 IEEGGNVKHH

-407 RRVDVVNDGLGTKAE
+407 RRVDVINDGLGTKAE

-442 THLDNTSSETY
+442 TGLDSTSSGTY

-473 NGEPEYYNSLT
+473 NGEPEYYNTLT
-484 PSGADYSAYQPV
+484 PAGEDYSAYRPV
-496 RVLQAEHA
+496 RVLEAEHA

-531 YVWTIDL
+531 YVWTINL
-538 NGENGLMDNA
+538 NGEDGLMDNV

-582 RYFFYTGESEQVF
+582 RYFFYTGESDQVF
-595 ANIEEA
+595 ENIEEA
-601 ESFGRRNTY
+601 ESFGKRNTY
-610 LYSEEEQEAFRAF
+610 LYSEEEQAAFRAF
-623 VDGTSEDAIDF
+623 VDGTSEDAIAF
-634 FGENYLDTAKL
+634 FGENYLDTVSL
-645 STYTNMLG
+645 GTYANLLG
-653 VMTEDDAETLADYWQ
+653 VMTEDDTDLLADYWQ
-668 NYLERYTEETVEEEG
+668 NYLERYTEETAEEAG

-700 LGAGFAV
+700 LGAGLAV
-707 VLVVLHK
+707 VLVILHK
-714 RKKGTE
+714 RKKDAQ

-739 AMNDSAPAVPAVVT
+739 AMNDSTPAVPATVA
-753 EPADEASA
+753 EP
-761 GTSEETPAGEA
+761 
-772 DEAAD
+772 DEAA
-777 EISAEEAGEAPAAET
+777 EEPAEESEAPAEEAEEPAETEAPAET
-792 PAESVPAAPAEEAPA
+792 PAEQS
-807 GDDPAGEAPE
+807 PE

>member
-7 KISILAACSL
+7 KFSILAACSL

-28 GYSFTPLSDGPAA
+28 GYQFTPLSEGPSAS
-41 DAEVVSQ
+41 DAVTSQ
-48 GGFVVQKGEYV
+48 GGFVVQKGDYV

-80 ALMRAKMSDIKAGV
+80 ALMRARMSDIKAGI
-94 NEAETVIPSLMVAA
+94 NQAETVIPSLMVAA

-117 GGRIYYA
+117 GERIYYA

-164 IYRFVEVDG
+164 LYRFVEVDG
-173 TVYVVYEEEDDLIS
+173 TVYVVYEEDDNLIS

-197 LAEGTT
+197 LAESTT
-203 AYAVNSEDVTD
+203 AYTVNSEDVTD
-214 PYIYYTMDVSD
+214 PYIYYTMDVTD
-225 RLDSDSPQA
+225 RQDSANPQA

-254 TWDQAYL
+254 TWDQEYL
-261 DEENEGNAPY
+261 DEENDGEAPY

-285 DDVTQFNQDVTEDNR
+285 DDETQFNHDVTEDNR
-300 SIWRYSYT
+300 SIWRYTYT

-340 SVEDVEAPDWNSVT
+340 SVEDLESDSFDSVT
-354 GNSVYSESATDGKL
+354 GNSVYSTNATDGWL
-368 EVVASAADTSNA
+368 EVVASAADTSHAN
-380 STSAYFY
+380 TSAYFY

-407 RRVDVVNDGLGTKAE
+407 RRVDVINDGLGTKAE

-442 THLDNTSSETY
+442 TGLDSTSSETY

-473 NGEPEYYNSLT
+473 NGEPEHYNTLT
-484 PSGADYSAYQPV
+484 PAGEDYSAYRPV
-496 RVLQAEHA
+496 RVLEAEHA

-531 YVWTIDL
+531 YVWTINL
-538 NGENGLMDNA
+538 NGEDGLMDNV
-548 EVEAFNERYETVV
+548 EVAAFNERYETVV

-582 RYFFYTGESEQVF
+582 RYFFYTGESDQVF
-595 ANIEEA
+595 ENIEEA
-601 ESFGRRNTY
+601 ESFGKRNTY
-610 LYSEEEQEAFRAF
+610 LYSEEEQAAFRAF
-623 VDGTSEDAIDF
+623 VDGTGEDAIAF
-634 FGENYLDTAKL
+634 FGENYLDTVSL
-645 STYTNMLG
+645 STYTNLLG
-653 VMTEDDAETLADYWQ
+653 VMTEDDTDLLADYWQ
-668 NYLERYTEETVEEEG
+668 NYLERYTEETAEEAG

-700 LGAGFAV
+700 LGAGLAV
-707 VLVVLHK
+707 VLVILHK
-714 RKKGTE
+714 RKKGAQ

-739 AMNDSAPAVPAVVT
+739 AMNDSTPAVPATVA
-753 EPADEASA
+753 EP
-761 GTSEETPAGEA
+761 
-772 DEAAD
+772 DEAA
-777 EISAEEAGEAPAAET
+777 EESAEESEAPAEEAEEPAETEAPAET
-792 PAESVPAAPAEEAPA
+792 PAEQS
-807 GDDPAGEAPE
+807 PE

>member
-7 KISILAACSL
+7 KFSILAACSL

-28 GYSFTPLSDGPAA
+28 GYQFTPLSEGPSAS
-41 DAEVVSQ
+41 DAVTSQ
-48 GGFVVQKGEYV
+48 GGFVVQKGDYV

-80 ALMRAKMSDIKAGV
+80 ALMRARMSDIKAGI
-94 NEAETVIPSLMVAA
+94 NQAETVIPSLMVAA

-117 GGRIYYA
+117 GERIYYA

-164 IYRFVEVDG
+164 LYRFVEVDD
-173 TVYVVYEEEDDLIS
+173 TVYVVYEEDDNLIS

-197 LAEGTT
+197 LAESTT
-203 AYAVNSEDVTD
+203 AYTVNSEDVTD
-214 PYIYYTMDVSD
+214 PYIYYTMGVTD
-225 RLDSDSPQA
+225 RQDSANPQA

-254 TWDQAYL
+254 TWDQEYL
-261 DEENEGNAPY
+261 DEENDGEAPY

-285 DDVTQFNQDVTEDNR
+285 DDETQFNHDVTEDNR
-300 SIWRYSYT
+300 SIWRYTYT

-340 SVEDVEAPDWNSVT
+340 SVEDLESDGFDSIT
-354 GNSVYSESATDGKL
+354 GNGVYSTNATDGWL

-380 STSAYFY
+380 NTSAYFY

-407 RRVDVVNDGLGTKAE
+407 RRVDVINDGLGTKAE

-442 THLDNTSSETY
+442 TGLDSTSSETY

-473 NGEPEYYNSLT
+473 NGEPEHYNTLT
-484 PSGADYSAYQPV
+484 PAGEDYSAYRPV
-496 RVLQAEHA
+496 RVLEAEHA

-531 YVWTIDL
+531 YVWTINL
-538 NGENGLMDNA
+538 NGEDGLMDNV

-582 RYFFYTGESEQVF
+582 RYFFYTGESDQVF
-595 ANIEEA
+595 ENIEEA
-601 ESFGRRNTY
+601 ESFGKRNTY
-610 LYSEEEQEAFRAF
+610 LYSEEEQAAFRAF
-623 VDGTSEDAIDF
+623 VDGTSEDAIAF
-634 FGENYLDTAKL
+634 FGENYLDTVSL
-645 STYTNMLG
+645 GTYTNLLG
-653 VMTEDDAETLADYWQ
+653 VMTEDDTDLLADYWQ
-668 NYLERYTEETVEEEG
+668 NYLERYTEETAEEAG

-700 LGAGFAV
+700 LGAGLAV
-707 VLVVLHK
+707 VLVILHK
-714 RKKGTE
+714 RKKDAQ

-739 AMNDSAPAVPAVVT
+739 AMNDSTPAVPATVA
-753 EPADEASA
+753 EP
-761 GTSEETPAGEA
+761 
-772 DEAAD
+772 DEAA
-777 EISAEEAGEAPAAET
+777 EEPAEESEAPAEEAEEPAETEAPAET
-792 PAESVPAAPAEEAPA
+792 PAEQS
-807 GDDPAGEAPE
+807 PE

>member
-7 KISILAACSL
+7 KFSILAACSL

-28 GYSFTPLSDGPAA
+28 GYQFTPLSEGPSAS
-41 DAEVVSQ
+41 DAVTSQ
-48 GGFVVQKGEYV
+48 GGFVVQKGDYV

-80 ALMRAKMSDIKAGV
+80 ALMRAKMSDIKAGI
-94 NEAETVIPSLMVAA
+94 NQAETVIPSLMVAA

-117 GGRIYYA
+117 GERIYYA

-164 IYRFVEVDG
+164 LYRFVEVDG
-173 TVYVVYEEEDDLIS
+173 TVYVVYEEDDNLIS

-197 LAEGTT
+197 LAESTT
-203 AYAVNSEDVTD
+203 AYTVNSEDVTD
-214 PYIYYTMDVSD
+214 PYIYYTMDVTD
-225 RLDSDSPQA
+225 RQDSANPQA

-254 TWDQAYL
+254 TWDQEYL
-261 DEENEGNAPY
+261 DEENDGEAPY

-285 DDVTQFNQDVTEDNR
+285 DDETQFNHDVTEDNR
-300 SIWRYSYT
+300 SIWRYTYT

-340 SVEDVEAPDWNSVT
+340 SVEDLESDSFDSIT
-354 GNSVYSESATDGKL
+354 GNGVYSTNATDGWL

-380 STSAYFY
+380 NTSAYFY

-407 RRVDVVNDGLGTKAE
+407 RRVDVINDGLGTKAE

-442 THLDNTSSETY
+442 TGLDSTSSGTY

-473 NGEPEYYNSLT
+473 NGEPEHYNTLT
-484 PSGADYSAYQPV
+484 PAGEDYSAYRPV
-496 RVLQAEHA
+496 RVLEAEHA

-531 YVWTIDL
+531 YVWTINL
-538 NGENGLMDNA
+538 NGEDGLMDNV

-582 RYFFYTGESEQVF
+582 RYFFYTGESDQVF
-595 ANIEEA
+595 ENIEEA
-601 ESFGRRNTY
+601 ESFGKRNTY
-610 LYSEEEQEAFRAF
+610 LYSEEEQAAFRAF
-623 VDGTSEDAIDF
+623 VDGTGEDAIAF
-634 FGENYLDTAKL
+634 FGENYLDTVSL
-645 STYTNMLG
+645 GTYTNLLG
-653 VMTEDDAETLADYWQ
+653 VMTEDDTDLLADYWQ
-668 NYLERYTEETVEEEG
+668 NYLERYTEETAEEAG

-700 LGAGFAV
+700 LGAGLAV
-707 VLVVLHK
+707 VLVILHK
-714 RKKGTE
+714 RKKDAQ

-739 AMNDSAPAVPAVVT
+739 AMNDSTPAVPATVA
-753 EPADEASA
+753 EP
-761 GTSEETPAGEA
+761 
-772 DEAAD
+772 DEAA
-777 EISAEEAGEAPAAET
+777 EEPAEESEAPAEEAEEPAETEAPAET
-792 PAESVPAAPAEEAPA
+792 PAEQS
-807 GDDPAGEAPE
+807 PE

>member
-7 KISILAACSL
+7 KFSILAACSL

-28 GYSFTPLSDGPAA
+28 GYQFTPLSEGPSAS
-41 DAEVVSQ
+41 DAVTSQ
-48 GGFVVQKGEYV
+48 GGFVVQKGDYV

-80 ALMRAKMSDIKAGV
+80 ALMRARMSDIKAGI
-94 NEAETVIPSLMVAA
+94 NQAETVIPSLMVAA

-117 GGRIYYA
+117 GERIYYA

-164 IYRFVEVDG
+164 LYRFVEVDG
-173 TVYVVYEEEDDLIS
+173 TVYVVYEEDDNLIS

-197 LAEGTT
+197 LAESTT
-203 AYAVNSEDVTD
+203 AYTVNSEDVTD
-214 PYIYYTMDVSD
+214 PYIYYTMDVTD
-225 RLDSDSPQA
+225 RQDSANPQA

-254 TWDQAYL
+254 TWDQEYL
-261 DEENEGNAPY
+261 DEENDGEAPY

-285 DDVTQFNQDVTEDNR
+285 DDETQFNHDVTEDNR
-300 SIWRYSYT
+300 SIWRYTYT

-340 SVEDVEAPDWNSVT
+340 SVEDLESDSFDSIT
-354 GNSVYSESATDGKL
+354 GNSVYSTNATDGWL

-380 STSAYFY
+380 NTSAYFY
-387 IEEDGNVKHH
+387 IEEGGNVKHH

-407 RRVDVVNDGLGTKAE
+407 RRVDVINDGLGTKAE

-442 THLDNTSSETY
+442 TGLDSTSSGTY

-473 NGEPEYYNSLT
+473 NGEPEYYNTLT
-484 PSGADYSAYQPV
+484 PAGEDYSAYRPV
-496 RVLQAEHA
+496 RVLEAEHA
-504 SGWYNYEV
+504 SGWYNYEAV
-512 VDGVVFYI
+512 AGVVFYI

-531 YVWTIDL
+531 YVWTINL
-538 NGENGLMDNA
+538 NGEDGLMDNV

-582 RYFFYTGESEQVF
+582 RYFFYTGESDQVF
-595 ANIEEA
+595 ENIEEA
-601 ESFGRRNTY
+601 ESFGKRNTY
-610 LYSEEEQEAFRAF
+610 LYSEEEQAAFRAF
-623 VDGTSEDAIDF
+623 VDGTGEDAIAF
-634 FGENYLDTAKL
+634 FGENYLDTVSL
-645 STYTNMLG
+645 STYTNLLG
-653 VMTEDDAETLADYWQ
+653 AMTEDDTDLLADYWQ
-668 NYLERYTEETVEEEG
+668 NYLERYTEETAEEAG

-700 LGAGFAV
+700 LGAGLAV
-707 VLVVLHK
+707 VLVILHK
-714 RKKGTE
+714 RKKGAQ

-739 AMNDSAPAVPAVVT
+739 AMNDSTPAVPATVAEPEET
-753 EPADEASA
+753 AEEPAEESEA
-761 GTSEETPAGEA
+761 
-772 DEAAD
+772 
-777 EISAEEAGEAPAAET
+777 SAEEAPAEAVPESAEEVLAEETAAPAET
-792 PAESVPAAPAEEAPA
+792 PAEQS
-807 GDDPAGEAPE
+807 PE

>member
-7 KISILAACSL
+7 KFSILAACSL

-28 GYSFTPLSDGPAA
+28 GYQFTPLSEGPSAS
-41 DAEVVSQ
+41 DAVTSQ
-48 GGFVVQKGEYV
+48 GGFVVQKGDYV

-80 ALMRAKMSDIKAGV
+80 ALMRARMSDIKAGI
-94 NEAETVIPSLMVAA
+94 NQAETVIPSLMVAA

-117 GGRIYYA
+117 GERIYYA

-164 IYRFVEVDG
+164 LYRFVEVDG
-173 TVYVVYEEEDDLIS
+173 TVYVVYEEDDNLIS

-197 LAEGTT
+197 LAESTT
-203 AYAVNSEDVTD
+203 AYTVNSEDVTD
-214 PYIYYTMDVSD
+214 PYIYYTMDVTD
-225 RLDSDSPQA
+225 RQDSANPQA

-254 TWDQAYL
+254 TWDQEYL
-261 DEENEGNAPY
+261 DEENDGEAPY

-285 DDVTQFNQDVTEDNR
+285 DDETQFNHDVTEDNR
-300 SIWRYSYT
+300 SIWRYTYT

-340 SVEDVEAPDWNSVT
+340 SVEDLESDSFDSIT
-354 GNSVYSESATDGKL
+354 GNSVYSTNATDGWL

-380 STSAYFY
+380 NTSAYFY

-407 RRVDVVNDGLGTKAE
+407 RRVDVINDGLGTKAE

-442 THLDNTSSETY
+442 TGLDSTSSETY

-473 NGEPEYYNSLT
+473 NGEPEHYNTLT
-484 PSGADYSAYQPV
+484 PAGEDYSAYRPV
-496 RVLQAEHA
+496 RVLEAEHA

-531 YVWTIDL
+531 YVWTINL
-538 NGENGLMDNA
+538 NGEDGLMDNV
-548 EVEAFNERYETVV
+548 EVAAFNERYETVV

-582 RYFFYTGESEQVF
+582 RYFFYTGESDQVF
-595 ANIEEA
+595 ENIEEA
-601 ESFGRRNTY
+601 ESFGKRNTY
-610 LYSEEEQEAFRAF
+610 LYSEEEQAAFRAF
-623 VDGTSEDAIDF
+623 VDGTSEDAIAF
-634 FGENYLDTAKL
+634 FGENYLDTVSL
-645 STYTNMLG
+645 GTYTNLLG
-653 VMTEDDAETLADYWQ
+653 VMTEDDTDLLADYWQ
-668 NYLERYTEETVEEEG
+668 NYLERYTEETAEEAG

-700 LGAGFAV
+700 LGAGLAV
-707 VLVVLHK
+707 VLVILHK
-714 RKKGTE
+714 RKKGAQ

-739 AMNDSAPAVPAVVT
+739 AMNDSTPAVPATVA
-753 EPADEASA
+753 EP
-761 GTSEETPAGEA
+761 
-772 DEAAD
+772 DEAA
-777 EISAEEAGEAPAAET
+777 EEPAEESEASAEEAAAPAET
-792 PAESVPAAPAEEAPA
+792 PAEQS
-807 GDDPAGEAPE
+807 PE

>member
-7 KISILAACSL
+7 KFSILAACSL

-28 GYSFTPLSDGPAA
+28 GYQFTPLSEGPSAS
-41 DAEVVSQ
+41 DAVTSQ
-48 GGFVVQKGEYV
+48 GGFVVQKGDYV

-80 ALMRAKMSDIKAGV
+80 ALMRAKMSDIKAGI
-94 NEAETVIPSLMVAA
+94 NQAETVIPSLMVAA

-117 GGRIYYA
+117 GERIYYA

-164 IYRFVEVDG
+164 LYRFVEVDG
-173 TVYVVYEEEDDLIS
+173 TVYVVYEEDDNLIS

-197 LAEGTT
+197 LAESTT
-203 AYAVNSEDVTD
+203 AYTVNSEDVTD
-214 PYIYYTMDVSD
+214 PYIYYTMDVTD
-225 RLDSDSPQA
+225 RQDSANPQA

-248 EAPYEY
+248 ESPYEY
-254 TWDQAYL
+254 TWDQEYL
-261 DEENEGNAPY
+261 DEENDGEAPY

-285 DDVTQFNQDVTEDNR
+285 DDETQFNHDVTEDNR
-300 SIWRYSYT
+300 SIWRYTYT

-340 SVEDVEAPDWNSVT
+340 SVEDLESDSFDSIT
-354 GNSVYSESATDGKL
+354 GNSVYSTNATDGWL

-380 STSAYFY
+380 NTSAYFY
-387 IEEDGNVKHH
+387 IEEGGNVKHH

-407 RRVDVVNDGLGTKAE
+407 RRVDVINDGLGTKAE

-442 THLDNTSSETY
+442 TGLDSTSSETY

-473 NGEPEYYNSLT
+473 NGEPEHYNTLT
-484 PSGADYSAYQPV
+484 PAGEDYSAYRPV
-496 RVLQAEHA
+496 RVLEAEHA

-531 YVWTIDL
+531 YVWTINL
-538 NGENGLMDNA
+538 NGEDGLMDNV

-582 RYFFYTGESEQVF
+582 RYFFYTGESDQVF
-595 ANIEEA
+595 ENIEEA
-601 ESFGRRNTY
+601 ESFGKRNTY
-610 LYSEEEQEAFRAF
+610 LYSEEEQAAFRAF
-623 VDGTSEDAIDF
+623 VDGTGEDAIAF
-634 FGENYLDTAKL
+634 FGENYLDTVSL
-645 STYTNMLG
+645 STYTNLLG
-653 VMTEDDAETLADYWQ
+653 VMTEDDTDLLADYWQ
-668 NYLERYTEETVEEEG
+668 NYLERYTEETAEEAG

-700 LGAGFAV
+700 LGAGLAV
-707 VLVVLHK
+707 VLVILHK
-714 RKKGTE
+714 RKKDAR

-739 AMNDSAPAVPAVVT
+739 AMNDSTPAVPATVA
-753 EPADEASA
+753 EP
-761 GTSEETPAGEA
+761 
-772 DEAAD
+772 DEAA
-777 EISAEEAGEAPAAET
+777 EEPAEESEAPAEEAEEPAETEAPAET
-792 PAESVPAAPAEEAPA
+792 PAEPS
-807 GDDPAGEAPE
+807 PE

>member
-7 KISILAACSL
+7 KFSILAACSL

-28 GYSFTPLSDGPAA
+28 GYQFTPLSEGPSAS
-41 DAEVVSQ
+41 DAVTSQ
-48 GGFVVQKGEYV
+48 GGFVVQKGDYV

-80 ALMRAKMSDIKAGV
+80 ALMRARMSDIKAGI
-94 NEAETVIPSLMVAA
+94 NQAETVIPSLMVAA

-117 GGRIYYA
+117 GERIYYA

-164 IYRFVEVDG
+164 LYRFVEVDG
-173 TVYVVYEEEDDLIS
+173 TVYVVYEEDDNLIS

-197 LAEGTT
+197 LAESTT
-203 AYAVNSEDVTD
+203 AYTVNSEDVTD
-214 PYIYYTMDVSD
+214 PYIYYTMDVTD
-225 RLDSDSPQA
+225 RQDSANPQA

-248 EAPYEY
+248 ESPYEY
-254 TWDQAYL
+254 TWDQEYL
-261 DEENEGNAPY
+261 DEENDGEAPY

-285 DDVTQFNQDVTEDNR
+285 DDETQFNHDVAEDNR
-300 SIWRYSYT
+300 SIWRYTYT

-321 TAVPTSGSS
+321 TAAPTAGSS
-330 VGTSGELYYL
+330 AGTTGELYYL
-340 SVEDVEAPDWNSVT
+340 SVEDLESGSFDSVT
-354 GNSVYSESATDGKL
+354 GNSVYSTNATDGWL

-380 STSAYFY
+380 NTSAYFY

-407 RRVDVVNDGLGTKAE
+407 RRVDVINDGLGTKAE

-442 THLDNTSSETY
+442 TGLDSTSSETY

-473 NGEPEYYNSLT
+473 NGEPVYYNTLT
-484 PSGADYSAYQPV
+484 PAGEDYSAYRPV
-496 RVLQAEHA
+496 RVLEAEHA

-531 YVWTIDL
+531 YVWTINL
-538 NGENGLMDNA
+538 NGEDGLMDNV
-548 EVEAFNERYETVV
+548 EVAAFNERYETVV

-582 RYFFYTGESEQVF
+582 RYFFYTGESDQVF
-595 ANIEEA
+595 ENIEEA
-601 ESFGRRNTY
+601 ESFGKRNTY
-610 LYSEEEQEAFRAF
+610 LYSEEEQAAFRAF
-623 VDGTSEDAIDF
+623 VDGTGEDAIAF
-634 FGENYLDTAKL
+634 FGENYLDTVSL
-645 STYTNMLG
+645 STYTNLLG
-653 VMTEDDAETLADYWQ
+653 AMTEDDTDLLADYWQ
-668 NYLERYTEETVEEEG
+668 NYLERYTEETAEEAG

-700 LGAGFAV
+700 LGAGLAV
-707 VLVVLHK
+707 VLVILHK
-714 RKKGTE
+714 RKKGAQ

-739 AMNDSAPAVPAVVT
+739 AMNDSTPAVPATVA
-753 EPADEASA
+753 EP
-761 GTSEETPAGEA
+761 
-772 DEAAD
+772 DEAA
-777 EISAEEAGEAPAAET
+777 EEPAEESEAPAEEAEEPAETEAPAET
-792 PAESVPAAPAEEAPA
+792 PAEQS
-807 GDDPAGEAPE
+807 PE

>member
-7 KISILAACSL
+7 KFSILAACSL

-28 GYSFTPLSDGPAA
+28 GYQFTPLSEGPSAS
-41 DAEVVSQ
+41 DAVTSQ
-48 GGFVVQKGEYV
+48 GGFVVQKGDYV

-80 ALMRAKMSDIKAGV
+80 ALMRARMSDIKAGI
-94 NEAETVIPSLMVAA
+94 NQAETVIPSLMVAA

-117 GGRIYYA
+117 GERIYYA

-164 IYRFVEVDG
+164 LYRFVEVDG
-173 TVYVVYEEEDDLIS
+173 TVYVVYEEDDNLIS

-197 LAEGTT
+197 LAESTT
-203 AYAVNSEDVTD
+203 AYTVNSEDVTD
-214 PYIYYTMDVSD
+214 PYIYYTMDVTD
-225 RLDSDSPQA
+225 RQDSANPQA

-248 EAPYEY
+248 ESPYEY
-254 TWDQAYL
+254 TWDQEYL
-261 DEENEGNAPY
+261 DEENDGEAPY

-285 DDVTQFNQDVTEDNR
+285 DDETQFNHDVTEDNR
-300 SIWRYSYT
+300 SIWRYTYT

-340 SVEDVEAPDWNSVT
+340 SVEDLESDSFDSIT
-354 GNSVYSESATDGKL
+354 GNSVYSTNATDGWL

-380 STSAYFY
+380 NTSAYFY

-407 RRVDVVNDGLGTKAE
+407 RRVDVINDGLGTKAE

-442 THLDNTSSETY
+442 TGLDSTSSETY

-473 NGEPEYYNSLT
+473 NGEPEYYNTLT
-484 PSGADYSAYQPV
+484 PAGEDYSAYRPV
-496 RVLQAEHA
+496 RVLEAEHA

-531 YVWTIDL
+531 YVWTINL
-538 NGENGLMDNA
+538 NGEDGLMDNV

-582 RYFFYTGESEQVF
+582 RYFFYTGESDQVF
-595 ANIEEA
+595 ENIEEA
-601 ESFGRRNTY
+601 ESFGKRNTY
-610 LYSEEEQEAFRAF
+610 LYSEEEQAAFRAF
-623 VDGTSEDAIDF
+623 VDGTGEDAIAF
-634 FGENYLDTAKL
+634 FGENYLDTVSL
-645 STYTNMLG
+645 STYTNLLG
-653 VMTEDDAETLADYWQ
+653 AMTEDDTDLLADYWQ
-668 NYLERYTEETVEEEG
+668 NYLERYTEETAEEAG

-700 LGAGFAV
+700 LGAGLAV
-707 VLVVLHK
+707 VLVILHK
-714 RKKGTE
+714 RKKGAQ

-739 AMNDSAPAVPAVVT
+739 AMNDSTPAVPATVA
-753 EPADEASA
+753 EP
-761 GTSEETPAGEA
+761 
-772 DEAAD
+772 DEAA
-777 EISAEEAGEAPAAET
+777 EESAEESEAPAEEAEEPAETEAPAET
-792 PAESVPAAPAEEAPA
+792 PAEQS
-807 GDDPAGEAPE
+807 PE

>member
-7 KISILAACSL
+7 KFSILAACSL

-28 GYSFTPLSDGPAA
+28 GYQFTPLSEGPSAS
-41 DAEVVSQ
+41 DAVTSQ
-48 GGFVVQKGEYV
+48 GGFVVQKGDYV

-80 ALMRAKMSDIKAGV
+80 ALMRARMSDIKAGI
-94 NEAETVIPSLMVAA
+94 NQAETVIPSLMVAA

-117 GGRIYYA
+117 GERIYYA

-164 IYRFVEVDG
+164 LYRFVEVDG
-173 TVYVVYEEEDDLIS
+173 TVYVVYEEDDNLIS

-197 LAEGTT
+197 LAESTT
-203 AYAVNSEDVTD
+203 AYTVNSEDVTD
-214 PYIYYTMDVSD
+214 PYIYYTMDVTD
-225 RLDSDSPQA
+225 RQDSANPQA

-254 TWDQAYL
+254 TWDQEYL
-261 DEENEGNAPY
+261 NEENDGEAPY

-285 DDVTQFNQDVTEDNR
+285 DDETQFNHDVTEDNR
-300 SIWRYSYT
+300 SIWRYTYT

-340 SVEDVEAPDWNSVT
+340 SVEDLESDSFDSIT
-354 GNSVYSESATDGKL
+354 GNSVYSTSATDGWL

-380 STSAYFY
+380 NTSAYFY
-387 IEEDGNVKHH
+387 IEEGGNVKHH

-407 RRVDVVNDGLGTKAE
+407 RRVDVINDGLGTKAE

-442 THLDNTSSETY
+442 TGLDSTSSGTY

-473 NGEPEYYNSLT
+473 NGEPEHYNTLT
-484 PSGADYSAYQPV
+484 PAGEDYSAYRPV
-496 RVLQAEHA
+496 RVLEAEHA

-531 YVWTIDL
+531 YVWTINL
-538 NGENGLMDNA
+538 NGEDGLMDNV
-548 EVEAFNERYETVV
+548 EVAAFNERYETVV

-582 RYFFYTGESEQVF
+582 RYFFYTGESDQVF
-595 ANIEEA
+595 ENIEEA
-601 ESFGRRNTY
+601 ESFGKRNTY
-610 LYSEEEQEAFRAF
+610 LYSEEEQAAFRAF
-623 VDGTSEDAIDF
+623 VDGTGEDAIAF
-634 FGENYLDTAKL
+634 FGENYLDTVSL
-645 STYTNMLG
+645 STYTNLLG
-653 VMTEDDAETLADYWQ
+653 AMTEDDTDLLADYWQ
-668 NYLERYTEETVEEEG
+668 NYLERYTEETAEEAG

-700 LGAGFAV
+700 LGAGLAV
-707 VLVVLHK
+707 VLVILHK
-714 RKKGTE
+714 RKKGAQ

-739 AMNDSAPAVPAVVT
+739 AMNDSTPAVPATVA
-753 EPADEASA
+753 EP
-761 GTSEETPAGEA
+761 
-772 DEAAD
+772 DEAA
-777 EISAEEAGEAPAAET
+777 EEPAEESEASAEEAEEPAETEAPAEM
-792 PAESVPAAPAEEAPA
+792 PAEQS
-807 GDDPAGEAPE
+807 PE

>member
-7 KISILAACSL
+7 KFSILAACSL

-28 GYSFTPLSDGPAA
+28 GYQFTPLSEGPSAS
-41 DAEVVSQ
+41 DAVTSQ
-48 GGFVVQKGEYV
+48 GGFVVQKGDYV

-80 ALMRAKMSDIKAGV
+80 ALMRARMSDIKAGI

-117 GGRIYYA
+117 GERIYYA

-164 IYRFVEVDG
+164 LYRFVEVDG
-173 TVYVVYEEEDDLIS
+173 TVYVVYEEDDNLIS

-197 LAEGTT
+197 LAESTT
-203 AYAVNSEDVTD
+203 AYTVNSEDVTD
-214 PYIYYTMDVSD
+214 PYIYYTMDVTD
-225 RLDSDSPQA
+225 RQDSANPQA

-254 TWDQAYL
+254 TWDQEYL
-261 DEENEGNAPY
+261 DEENDGEAPY

-285 DDVTQFNQDVTEDNR
+285 DDETQFNHDVTEDNR
-300 SIWRYSYT
+300 SIWRYTYT

-340 SVEDVEAPDWNSVT
+340 SVEDLESDSFDSIT
-354 GNSVYSESATDGKL
+354 GNGVYSTNATDGWL

-380 STSAYFY
+380 NTSAYFY

-407 RRVDVVNDGLGTKAE
+407 RRVDVINDGLGTKAE

-442 THLDNTSSETY
+442 TGLDSTSSGTY

-473 NGEPEYYNSLT
+473 NGEPEYYNTLT
-484 PSGADYSAYQPV
+484 PAGEDYSAYRPV
-496 RVLQAEHA
+496 RVLEAEHA

-531 YVWTIDL
+531 YVWTINL
-538 NGENGLMDNA
+538 NGEDGLMDNV

-582 RYFFYTGESEQVF
+582 RYFFYTGESDQVF
-595 ANIEEA
+595 ENIEEA
-601 ESFGRRNTY
+601 ESFGKRNTY
-610 LYSEEEQEAFRAF
+610 LYSEEEQAAFRAF
-623 VDGTSEDAIDF
+623 VDGTGEDAIAF
-634 FGENYLDTAKL
+634 FGENYLDTVSL
-645 STYTNMLG
+645 GTYTNLLG
-653 VMTEDDAETLADYWQ
+653 VMTEDDTDLLADYWQ
-668 NYLERYTEETVEEEG
+668 NYLERYTEETAEEAG

-700 LGAGFAV
+700 LGAGLAV
-707 VLVVLHK
+707 VLVILHK
-714 RKKGTE
+714 RKKDAQ

-739 AMNDSAPAVPAVVT
+739 AMNDSTPAVPATVA
-753 EPADEASA
+753 EP
-761 GTSEETPAGEA
+761 
-772 DEAAD
+772 DEAA
-777 EISAEEAGEAPAAET
+777 EEPAEESEAPAEEAEEPAETEAPAET
-792 PAESVPAAPAEEAPA
+792 PAEQS
-807 GDDPAGEAPE
+807 PE

>member
-7 KISILAACSL
+7 KFSILAACSL

-28 GYSFTPLSDGPAA
+28 GYQFTPLSEGPSAS
-41 DAEVVSQ
+41 DAVTSQ
-48 GGFVVQKGEYV
+48 GGFVVQKGDYV

-80 ALMRAKMSDIKAGV
+80 ALMRARMSDIKAGI
-94 NEAETVIPSLMVAA
+94 NQAETVIPSLMVAA

-117 GGRIYYA
+117 GERIYYA

-164 IYRFVEVDG
+164 LYRFVEVDG
-173 TVYVVYEEEDDLIS
+173 TVYVVYEEDDNLIS

-197 LAEGTT
+197 LAESTT
-203 AYAVNSEDVTD
+203 AYTVNSEDVTD
-214 PYIYYTMDVSD
+214 PYIYYTMDVTD
-225 RLDSDSPQA
+225 RQDSANPQA

-254 TWDQAYL
+254 TWDQEYL
-261 DEENEGNAPY
+261 DEENDGEAPY

-285 DDVTQFNQDVTEDNR
+285 DDETQFNHDVTEDNR
-300 SIWRYSYT
+300 SIWRYTYT

-340 SVEDVEAPDWNSVT
+340 SVEDLESDSFDSIT
-354 GNSVYSESATDGKL
+354 GNSVYSTNATDGWL

-380 STSAYFY
+380 NTSAYFY

-407 RRVDVVNDGLGTKAE
+407 RRVDVINDGLGTKAE

-442 THLDNTSSETY
+442 TGLDSTSSETY

-473 NGEPEYYNSLT
+473 NGEPEYYNTLT
-484 PSGADYSAYQPV
+484 PAGEDYSAYRPV
-496 RVLQAEHA
+496 RVLEAEHA

-531 YVWTIDL
+531 YVWTINL
-538 NGENGLMDNA
+538 NGEDGLMDNV

-582 RYFFYTGESEQVF
+582 RYFFYTGESDQVF
-595 ANIEEA
+595 ENIEEA
-601 ESFGRRNTY
+601 ESFGKRNTY
-610 LYSEEEQEAFRAF
+610 LYSEEEQAAFRAF
-623 VDGTSEDAIDF
+623 VDGTGEDAIAF
-634 FGENYLDTAKL
+634 FGENYLDTVSL
-645 STYTNMLG
+645 STYTNLLG
-653 VMTEDDAETLADYWQ
+653 AMTEDDTDLLADYWQ
-668 NYLERYTEETVEEEG
+668 NYLERYTEETAEEAG

-700 LGAGFAV
+700 LGAGLAV
-707 VLVVLHK
+707 VLVILHK
-714 RKKGTE
+714 RKKGAQ

-739 AMNDSAPAVPAVVT
+739 AMNDSTPAVPATVA
-753 EPADEASA
+753 EP
-761 GTSEETPAGEA
+761 
-772 DEAAD
+772 DEAA
-777 EISAEEAGEAPAAET
+777 EESAEESEAPAEEAEEPAETEAPAET
-792 PAESVPAAPAEEAPA
+792 PAEQS
-807 GDDPAGEAPE
+807 PE

>member
-7 KISILAACSL
+7 KFSILAACSL

-28 GYSFTPLSDGPAA
+28 GYQFTPLSEGPSAS
-41 DAEVVSQ
+41 DAVTSQ
-48 GGFVVQKGEYV
+48 GGFVVQKGDYV

-80 ALMRAKMSDIKAGV
+80 ALMRARMSDIKAGI
-94 NEAETVIPSLMVAA
+94 NQAETVIPSLMVAA

-117 GGRIYYA
+117 GERIYYA

-164 IYRFVEVDG
+164 LYRFVEVDG
-173 TVYVVYEEEDDLIS
+173 TVYVVYEEDDNLIS

-197 LAEGTT
+197 LAESTT
-203 AYAVNSEDVTD
+203 AYTVNSEDVTD
-214 PYIYYTMDVSD
+214 PYIYYTMDVTD
-225 RLDSDSPQA
+225 RQDSANPQA

-254 TWDQAYL
+254 TWDQEYL
-261 DEENEGNAPY
+261 DEENDGEAPY

-285 DDVTQFNQDVTEDNR
+285 DDETQFNHDVAEDNR
-300 SIWRYSYT
+300 SIWRYTYT

-340 SVEDVEAPDWNSVT
+340 SVEDLESDSFDSIT
-354 GNSVYSESATDGKL
+354 GNSVYSTNATDGWL

-380 STSAYFY
+380 NTSAYFY

-407 RRVDVVNDGLGTKAE
+407 RRVDVINDGLGTKAE

-442 THLDNTSSETY
+442 TGLDSTSSETY

-473 NGEPEYYNSLT
+473 NGEPEYYNTLT
-484 PSGADYSAYQPV
+484 PAGEDYSAYRPV
-496 RVLQAEHA
+496 RVLEAEHA

-531 YVWTIDL
+531 YVWTINL
-538 NGENGLMDNA
+538 NGEDGLMDNV

-582 RYFFYTGESEQVF
+582 RYFFYTGESDQVF
-595 ANIEEA
+595 ENIEEA
-601 ESFGRRNTY
+601 ESFGKRNTY
-610 LYSEEEQEAFRAF
+610 LYSEEEQAAFRAF
-623 VDGTSEDAIDF
+623 VDGTSEDAIAF
-634 FGENYLDTAKL
+634 FGENYLDTVSL
-645 STYTNMLG
+645 STYTNLLG
-653 VMTEDDAETLADYWQ
+653 VMTEDDTDLLADYWQ
-668 NYLERYTEETVEEEG
+668 NYLERYTEETAEEAG

-700 LGAGFAV
+700 LGAGLAV
-707 VLVVLHK
+707 VLVILHK
-714 RKKGTE
+714 RKKGAQ

-739 AMNDSAPAVPAVVT
+739 AMNDSTPAVPATVA
-753 EPADEASA
+753 EP
-761 GTSEETPAGEA
+761 
-772 DEAAD
+772 DEAA
-777 EISAEEAGEAPAAET
+777 EESAEESEAPAEEAEEPAETEAPAET
-792 PAESVPAAPAEEAPA
+792 PAEQS
-807 GDDPAGEAPE
+807 PE

>member
-7 KISILAACSL
+7 KFSILAACSL

-28 GYSFTPLSDGPAA
+28 GYQFTPLSEGPSAS
-41 DAEVVSQ
+41 DAVTSQ
-48 GGFVVQKGEYV
+48 GGFVVQKGDYV

-80 ALMRAKMSDIKAGV
+80 ALMRARMSDIKAGI
-94 NEAETVIPSLMVAA
+94 NQAETVIPSLMVAA

-117 GGRIYYA
+117 GERIYYA

-164 IYRFVEVDG
+164 LYRFVEVDG
-173 TVYVVYEEEDDLIS
+173 TVYVVYEEDDNLIS

-197 LAEGTT
+197 LAESTT
-203 AYAVNSEDVTD
+203 AYTVNSEDVTD
-214 PYIYYTMDVSD
+214 PYIYYTMDVTD
-225 RLDSDSPQA
+225 RQDSANPQA

-248 EAPYEY
+248 ESPYEY
-254 TWDQAYL
+254 TWDQEYL
-261 DEENEGNAPY
+261 DEENDGEAPY

-285 DDVTQFNQDVTEDNR
+285 DDETQFNHDVTEDNR
-300 SIWRYSYT
+300 SIWRYTYT

-340 SVEDVEAPDWNSVT
+340 SVEDLESDSFDSIT
-354 GNSVYSESATDGKL
+354 GNSVYSTNATDGWL

-380 STSAYFY
+380 NTSAYFY
-387 IEEDGNVKHH
+387 IEEGGNVKHH

-407 RRVDVVNDGLGTKAE
+407 RRVDVINDGLGTKAE

-442 THLDNTSSETY
+442 TGLDSTSSETY

-473 NGEPEYYNSLT
+473 NGEPEHYNTLT
-484 PSGADYSAYQPV
+484 PAGEDYSAYRPV
-496 RVLQAEHA
+496 RVLEAEHA

-531 YVWTIDL
+531 YVWTINL
-538 NGENGLMDNA
+538 NGEDGLMDNV

-582 RYFFYTGESEQVF
+582 RYFFYTGESDQVF
-595 ANIEEA
+595 ENIEEA
-601 ESFGRRNTY
+601 ESFGKRNTY
-610 LYSEEEQEAFRAF
+610 LYSEEEQAAFRAF
-623 VDGTSEDAIDF
+623 VDGTSEDAIAF
-634 FGENYLDTAKL
+634 FGENYLDTVSL
-645 STYTNMLG
+645 GTYTNLLG
-653 VMTEDDAETLADYWQ
+653 VMTEDDTDLLADYWQ
-668 NYLERYTEETVEEEG
+668 NYLERYTEETAEEAG

-700 LGAGFAV
+700 LAAGLAV
-707 VLVVLHK
+707 VLVILHK
-714 RKKGTE
+714 RKKDAQ

-739 AMNDSAPAVPAVVT
+739 AMNDSTPAVPATVA
-753 EPADEASA
+753 EP
-761 GTSEETPAGEA
+761 
-772 DEAAD
+772 DEAA
-777 EISAEEAGEAPAAET
+777 EEPAEESEAPAEEEEEPAETEAPAET
-792 PAESVPAAPAEEAPA
+792 PAEQS
-807 GDDPAGEAPE
+807 PE

>member
-7 KISILAACSL
+7 KFSILAACSL

-28 GYSFTPLSDGPAA
+28 GYQFTPLSEGPSAS
-41 DAEVVSQ
+41 DAVTSQ
-48 GGFVVQKGEYV
+48 GGFVVQKGDYV

-80 ALMRAKMSDIKAGV
+80 ALMRARMSDIKAGI
-94 NEAETVIPSLMVAA
+94 NQAETVIPSLMVAA

-117 GGRIYYA
+117 GERIYYA

-164 IYRFVEVDG
+164 LYRFVEVDG
-173 TVYVVYEEEDDLIS
+173 TVYVVYEEDDNLIS

-197 LAEGTT
+197 LAESTT
-203 AYAVNSEDVTD
+203 AYTVNSEDVTD
-214 PYIYYTMDVSD
+214 PYIYYTMDVTD
-225 RLDSDSPQA
+225 RQDSANPQA

-254 TWDQAYL
+254 TWDQEYL
-261 DEENEGNAPY
+261 DEENDGEAPY

-285 DDVTQFNQDVTEDNR
+285 DDETQFNHDVTEDNR
-300 SIWRYSYT
+300 SIWRYTYT

-340 SVEDVEAPDWNSVT
+340 SVEDLESDSFDSVT
-354 GNSVYSESATDGKL
+354 GNSVYSANATDGWL

-380 STSAYFY
+380 NTSAYFY

-407 RRVDVVNDGLGTKAE
+407 RRVDVINDGLGTKAE

-442 THLDNTSSETY
+442 TGLDSTSSGTY

-473 NGEPEYYNSLT
+473 NGEPEYYNTLT
-484 PSGADYSAYQPV
+484 PAGEDYSAYRPV
-496 RVLQAEHA
+496 RVLEAEHA

-531 YVWTIDL
+531 YVWTINL
-538 NGENGLMDNA
+538 NGEDGLMDNV

-582 RYFFYTGESEQVF
+582 RYFFYTGESDQVF
-595 ANIEEA
+595 ENIEEA
-601 ESFGRRNTY
+601 ESFGKRNTY
-610 LYSEEEQEAFRAF
+610 LYSEEEQAAFRAF
-623 VDGTSEDAIDF
+623 VDGTGEDAIAF
-634 FGENYLDTAKL
+634 FGENYLDTVSL
-645 STYTNMLG
+645 GTYTNLLG
-653 VMTEDDAETLADYWQ
+653 VMTEDDTDLLADYWQ
-668 NYLERYTEETVEEEG
+668 NYLERYTEETAEEAG

-700 LGAGFAV
+700 LGAGLAV
-707 VLVVLHK
+707 VLVILHK
-714 RKKGTE
+714 RKKDAQ

-739 AMNDSAPAVPAVVT
+739 AMNDSTPAVPATVA
-753 EPADEASA
+753 EP
-761 GTSEETPAGEA
+761 
-772 DEAAD
+772 DEAA
-777 EISAEEAGEAPAAET
+777 EEPAEESEASAEEAEEPAETEAPAET
-792 PAESVPAAPAEEAPA
+792 PAEQS
-807 GDDPAGEAPE
+807 PE

>member
-7 KISILAACSL
+7 KFSILAACSL

-28 GYSFTPLSDGPAA
+28 GYQFTPLSEGPSAS
-41 DAEVVSQ
+41 DAVTSQ
-48 GGFVVQKGEYV
+48 GGFVVQKGDYV

-80 ALMRAKMSDIKAGV
+80 ALMRARMSDIKAGI
-94 NEAETVIPSLMVAA
+94 NQAETVIPSLMVAA

-117 GGRIYYA
+117 GERIYYA

-164 IYRFVEVDG
+164 LYRFVEVDG
-173 TVYVVYEEEDDLIS
+173 TVYVVYEEDDNLIS

-197 LAEGTT
+197 LAESTT
-203 AYAVNSEDVTD
+203 AYTVNSEDVTD
-214 PYIYYTMDVSD
+214 PYIYYTMDVTD
-225 RLDSDSPQA
+225 RQDSANPQA

-254 TWDQAYL
+254 TWDQEYL
-261 DEENEGNAPY
+261 DEENDGEAPY

-285 DDVTQFNQDVTEDNR
+285 DDETQFNHDVTEDNR
-300 SIWRYSYT
+300 SIWRYTYT

-340 SVEDVEAPDWNSVT
+340 SVEDLESDSFDSIT
-354 GNSVYSESATDGKL
+354 GNSVYSTNATDGWL

-380 STSAYFY
+380 NTSAYFY

-407 RRVDVVNDGLGTKAE
+407 RRVDVINDGLGTKAE

-442 THLDNTSSETY
+442 TGLDSTSSGTY

-473 NGEPEYYNSLT
+473 NGEPEYYNTLT
-484 PSGADYSAYQPV
+484 PADEDYSAYRPV
-496 RVLQAEHA
+496 RVLEAEHA

-531 YVWTIDL
+531 YVWTINL
-538 NGENGLMDNA
+538 NGEDGLMDNV
-548 EVEAFNERYETVV
+548 EVAAFNERYETVV

-582 RYFFYTGESEQVF
+582 RYFFYTGESDQVF
-595 ANIEEA
+595 ENIEEA
-601 ESFGRRNTY
+601 ESFGKRNTY
-610 LYSEEEQEAFRAF
+610 LYSEEEQAAFRAF
-623 VDGTSEDAIDF
+623 VDGTGEDAIAF
-634 FGENYLDTAKL
+634 FGENYLDTVSL
-645 STYTNMLG
+645 GTYTNLLG
-653 VMTEDDAETLADYWQ
+653 AMTEDDTDLLADYWQ
-668 NYLERYTEETVEEEG
+668 NYLERYTEETAEEAG

-700 LGAGFAV
+700 LAAGLAV
-707 VLVVLHK
+707 VLVILHK
-714 RKKGTE
+714 RKKDAQ

-739 AMNDSAPAVPAVVT
+739 AMNDSTPAVPATVA
-753 EPADEASA
+753 EP
-761 GTSEETPAGEA
+761 
-772 DEAAD
+772 DEAA
-777 EISAEEAGEAPAAET
+777 EEPAEESEAPAEEAEEPAETEAPAET
-792 PAESVPAAPAEEAPA
+792 PAEQS
-807 GDDPAGEAPE
+807 PE

>member
-7 KISILAACSL
+7 KFSILAACSL

-28 GYSFTPLSDGPAA
+28 GYQFTPLSEGPSAS
-41 DAEVVSQ
+41 DAVTSQ
-48 GGFVVQKGEYV
+48 GGFVVQKGDYV

-80 ALMRAKMSDIKAGV
+80 ALMRARMSDIKAGI
-94 NEAETVIPSLMVAA
+94 NQAETVIPSLMVAA

-117 GGRIYYA
+117 GERIYYA

-164 IYRFVEVDG
+164 LYRFVEVDG
-173 TVYVVYEEEDDLIS
+173 TVYVVYEEDDNLIS

-197 LAEGTT
+197 LAESTT
-203 AYAVNSEDVTD
+203 AYTVNSEDVTD
-214 PYIYYTMDVSD
+214 PYIYYTMDVTD
-225 RLDSDSPQA
+225 RQDSANPQA

-248 EAPYEY
+248 ESPYEY
-254 TWDQAYL
+254 TWDQEYL
-261 DEENEGNAPY
+261 DEENDGEAPY

-285 DDVTQFNQDVTEDNR
+285 DDETQFNHDVTEDNR
-300 SIWRYSYT
+300 SIWRYTYT

-340 SVEDVEAPDWNSVT
+340 SVEDLESDSFDSIT
-354 GNSVYSESATDGKL
+354 GNSVYSTNATDGWL

-380 STSAYFY
+380 NTSAYFY
-387 IEEDGNVKHH
+387 IEEGGNVKHH

-407 RRVDVVNDGLGTKAE
+407 RRVDVINDGLGTKAE

-442 THLDNTSSETY
+442 TGLDSTSSGTY

-473 NGEPEYYNSLT
+473 NGEPEYYNTLT
-484 PSGADYSAYQPV
+484 PAGEDYSAYRPV
-496 RVLQAEHA
+496 RVLEAEHA

-531 YVWTIDL
+531 YVWTINL
-538 NGENGLMDNA
+538 NGEDGLMDNV

-582 RYFFYTGESEQVF
+582 RYFFYTGESDQVF
-595 ANIEEA
+595 ENIEEA
-601 ESFGRRNTY
+601 ESFGKRNTY
-610 LYSEEEQEAFRAF
+610 LYSEEEQAAFRAF
-623 VDGTSEDAIDF
+623 VDGTGEDAIAF
-634 FGENYLDTAKL
+634 FGENYLDTVSL
-645 STYTNMLG
+645 STYTNLLG
-653 VMTEDDAETLADYWQ
+653 AMTEDDTDLLADYWQ
-668 NYLERYTEETVEEEG
+668 NYLERYTEETAEEAG

-700 LGAGFAV
+700 LGAGLAV
-707 VLVVLHK
+707 VLVILHK
-714 RKKGTE
+714 RKKDAQ

-739 AMNDSAPAVPAVVT
+739 AMNDSTPAVPATVA
-753 EPADEASA
+753 EP
-761 GTSEETPAGEA
+761 
-772 DEAAD
+772 DEAA
-777 EISAEEAGEAPAAET
+777 EEPAEESEAPAEEAEEPAETEAPAET
-792 PAESVPAAPAEEAPA
+792 PAEQS
-807 GDDPAGEAPE
+807 PE

>member
-7 KISILAACSL
+7 KFSILAACSL

-28 GYSFTPLSDGPAA
+28 GYQFTPLSEGPSAS
-41 DAEVVSQ
+41 DAVTSQ
-48 GGFVVQKGEYV
+48 GGFVVQKGDYV

-80 ALMRAKMSDIKAGV
+80 ALMRAKMSDIKAGI
-94 NEAETVIPSLMVAA
+94 NQAETVIPSLMVAA

-117 GGRIYYA
+117 GERIYYA

-164 IYRFVEVDG
+164 LYRFVEVDG
-173 TVYVVYEEEDDLIS
+173 TVYVVYEEDDNLIS

-197 LAEGTT
+197 LAESTT
-203 AYAVNSEDVTD
+203 AYTVNSEDVTD
-214 PYIYYTMDVSD
+214 PYIYYTMDVTD
-225 RLDSDSPQA
+225 RQDSANPQA

-248 EAPYEY
+248 ESPYEY
-254 TWDQAYL
+254 TWDQEYL
-261 DEENEGNAPY
+261 DEENDGEAPY

-285 DDVTQFNQDVTEDNR
+285 DDETQFNHDVTEDNR
-300 SIWRYSYT
+300 SIWRYTYT

-340 SVEDVEAPDWNSVT
+340 SVEDLESDSFDSIT
-354 GNSVYSESATDGKL
+354 GNSVYSTNATDGWL

-380 STSAYFY
+380 NTSAYFY

-407 RRVDVVNDGLGTKAE
+407 RRVDVINDGLGTKAE

-442 THLDNTSSETY
+442 TGLDSTSSGTY

-473 NGEPEYYNSLT
+473 NGEPEYYNTLT
-484 PSGADYSAYQPV
+484 PAGEDYSAYRPV
-496 RVLQAEHA
+496 RVLEAEHA

-531 YVWTIDL
+531 YVWTINL
-538 NGENGLMDNA
+538 NGEDGLMDNV

-582 RYFFYTGESEQVF
+582 RYFFYTGESDQVF
-595 ANIEEA
+595 ENIEEA
-601 ESFGRRNTY
+601 ESFGKRNTY
-610 LYSEEEQEAFRAF
+610 LYSEEEQAAFRAF
-623 VDGTSEDAIDF
+623 VDGTGEDAIAF
-634 FGENYLDTAKL
+634 FGENYLDTVSL
-645 STYTNMLG
+645 GTYTNLLG
-653 VMTEDDAETLADYWQ
+653 VMTEDDTDLLADYWQ
-668 NYLERYTEETVEEEG
+668 NYLERYTEETAEEAG

-700 LGAGFAV
+700 LGAGLAV
-707 VLVVLHK
+707 VLVILHK
-714 RKKGTE
+714 RKKDAQ

-739 AMNDSAPAVPAVVT
+739 AMNDSTPAVPATVA
-753 EPADEASA
+753 EP
-761 GTSEETPAGEA
+761 
-772 DEAAD
+772 DEAA
-777 EISAEEAGEAPAAET
+777 EEPAEESEASAEEAPAEAVPESAEEVLAEKTAAPAET
-792 PAESVPAAPAEEAPA
+792 PAEQS
-807 GDDPAGEAPE
+807 PE

>member
-7 KISILAACSL
+7 KFSILAACSL

-28 GYSFTPLSDGPAA
+28 GYQFTPLSEGPSAS
-41 DAEVVSQ
+41 DAVTSQ
-48 GGFVVQKGEYV
+48 GGFVVQKGDYV

-80 ALMRAKMSDIKAGV
+80 ALMRARMSDIKAGI

-117 GGRIYYA
+117 GERIYYA

-164 IYRFVEVDG
+164 LYRFVEVDG
-173 TVYVVYEEEDDLIS
+173 TVYVVYEEDDNLIS

-197 LAEGTT
+197 LAESTT
-203 AYAVNSEDVTD
+203 AYTVNSEDVTD
-214 PYIYYTMDVSD
+214 PYIYYTMDVTD
-225 RLDSDSPQA
+225 RQDSANPQA

-254 TWDQAYL
+254 TWDQEYL
-261 DEENEGNAPY
+261 DEENDGEAPY

-285 DDVTQFNQDVTEDNR
+285 DDETQFNHDVTEDNR
-300 SIWRYSYT
+300 SIWRYTYT

-340 SVEDVEAPDWNSVT
+340 SVEDLESDSFDSIT
-354 GNSVYSESATDGKL
+354 GNSVYSTNATDGWL

-380 STSAYFY
+380 NTSAYFY

-407 RRVDVVNDGLGTKAE
+407 RRVDVINDGLGTKAE

-442 THLDNTSSETY
+442 TGLDSTSSGTY

-473 NGEPEYYNSLT
+473 NGEPEYYNTLT
-484 PSGADYSAYQPV
+484 PAGEDYSAYRPV
-496 RVLQAEHA
+496 RVLEAEHA

-531 YVWTIDL
+531 YVWTINL
-538 NGENGLMDNA
+538 NGEDGLMDNV
-548 EVEAFNERYETVV
+548 EVAAINERYETIV

-582 RYFFYTGESEQVF
+582 RYFFYTGESDQVF
-595 ANIEEA
+595 ENIEEA
-601 ESFGRRNTY
+601 ESFGKRNTY
-610 LYSEEEQEAFRAF
+610 LYSEEEQAAFRAF
-623 VDGTSEDAIDF
+623 VDGTGEDAIAF
-634 FGENYLDTAKL
+634 FGENYLDTVSL
-645 STYTNMLG
+645 GTYTNLLG
-653 VMTEDDAETLADYWQ
+653 VMTEDDTDLLADYWQ
-668 NYLERYTEETVEEEG
+668 NYLERYTEETAEEAG

-700 LGAGFAV
+700 LGAGLAV
-707 VLVVLHK
+707 VLVILHK
-714 RKKGTE
+714 RKKDAQ

-739 AMNDSAPAVPAVVT
+739 AMNDSTPAVPATVA
-753 EPADEASA
+753 EP
-761 GTSEETPAGEA
+761 
-772 DEAAD
+772 DEAA
-777 EISAEEAGEAPAAET
+777 EEPAEESEAPAEEAEEPAETEAPAET
-792 PAESVPAAPAEEAPA
+792 PAEQS
-807 GDDPAGEAPE
+807 PE

>member
-7 KISILAACSL
+7 KFSILAACSL

-28 GYSFTPLSDGPAA
+28 GYQFTPLSEGPSAS
-41 DAEVVSQ
+41 DAVTSQ
-48 GGFVVQKGEYV
+48 GGFVVQKGDYV

-80 ALMRAKMSDIKAGV
+80 ALMRARMSDIKAGI
-94 NEAETVIPSLMVAA
+94 NQAETVIPSLMVAA

-117 GGRIYYA
+117 GERIYYA

-164 IYRFVEVDG
+164 LYRFVEVDG
-173 TVYVVYEEEDDLIS
+173 TVYVVYEEDDNLIS

-197 LAEGTT
+197 LAESTT
-203 AYAVNSEDVTD
+203 AYTVNSEDVTD
-214 PYIYYTMDVSD
+214 PYIYYTMDVTD
-225 RLDSDSPQA
+225 RQDSANPQA

-248 EAPYEY
+248 ESPYEY
-254 TWDQAYL
+254 TWDQEYL
-261 DEENEGNAPY
+261 DEENDGEAPY

-285 DDVTQFNQDVTEDNR
+285 DDETQFNHDVTEDNR
-300 SIWRYSYT
+300 SIWRYTYT

-340 SVEDVEAPDWNSVT
+340 SVEDLESDSFDSIT
-354 GNSVYSESATDGKL
+354 GNSVYSANATDGWL

-380 STSAYFY
+380 NTSAYFY

-407 RRVDVVNDGLGTKAE
+407 RRVDVINDGLGTKAE
-422 NGRNGDTSLR
+422 SGRNGDTSLR

-442 THLDNTSSETY
+442 TGLDSTSSGTY

-473 NGEPEYYNSLT
+473 NGEPEHYNTLT
-484 PSGADYSAYQPV
+484 PAGEDYSAYRPV
-496 RVLQAEHA
+496 RVLEAEHA

-531 YVWTIDL
+531 YVWTINL
-538 NGENGLMDNA
+538 NGEDGLMDNV

-582 RYFFYTGESEQVF
+582 RYFFYTGESDQVF
-595 ANIEEA
+595 ENIEEA
-601 ESFGRRNTY
+601 ESFGKRNTY
-610 LYSEEEQEAFRAF
+610 LYSEEEQAAFRAF
-623 VDGTSEDAIDF
+623 VDGTGEDAIAF
-634 FGENYLDTAKL
+634 FGENYLDTVSL
-645 STYTNMLG
+645 GTYTNLLG
-653 VMTEDDAETLADYWQ
+653 VMTEDDTDLLADYWQ
-668 NYLERYTEETVEEEG
+668 NYLERYTEETAEEAG

-700 LGAGFAV
+700 LGAGLAV
-707 VLVVLHK
+707 VLVILHK
-714 RKKGTE
+714 RKKGAQ

-739 AMNDSAPAVPAVVT
+739 AMNDSTPAVPATVA
-753 EPADEASA
+753 EP
-761 GTSEETPAGEA
+761 
-772 DEAAD
+772 DEAA
-777 EISAEEAGEAPAAET
+777 EEPAEESEAPAEEAEEPAETEAPAET
-792 PAESVPAAPAEEAPA
+792 PAEQS
-807 GDDPAGEAPE
+807 PE

>member
-7 KISILAACSL
+7 KFSILAACSL

-28 GYSFTPLSDGPAA
+28 GYQFTPLSEGPSAS
-41 DAEVVSQ
+41 DAVTSQ
-48 GGFVVQKGEYV
+48 GGFVVQKGDYV

-80 ALMRAKMSDIKAGV
+80 ALMRARMSDIKAGI
-94 NEAETVIPSLMVAA
+94 NQAETVIPSLMVAA

-117 GGRIYYA
+117 GERIYYA

-164 IYRFVEVDG
+164 LYRFVEVDG
-173 TVYVVYEEEDDLIS
+173 TVYVVYEEDDNLIS

-197 LAEGTT
+197 LAESTT
-203 AYAVNSEDVTD
+203 AYTVNSEDVTD
-214 PYIYYTMDVSD
+214 PYIYYTMDVTD
-225 RLDSDSPQA
+225 RQDSANPQA

-254 TWDQAYL
+254 TWDQEYL
-261 DEENEGNAPY
+261 DEENDGEAPY

-285 DDVTQFNQDVTEDNR
+285 DDETQFNHDVTEDNR
-300 SIWRYSYT
+300 SIWRYTYT

-340 SVEDVEAPDWNSVT
+340 SVEDLESDSFDSIT
-354 GNSVYSESATDGKL
+354 GNGVYSTNATDGWL

-380 STSAYFY
+380 NTSAYFY

-407 RRVDVVNDGLGTKAE
+407 RRVDVINDGLGTKAE

-442 THLDNTSSETY
+442 TGLDSTSSGTY

-473 NGEPEYYNSLT
+473 NGEPEYYNTLT
-484 PSGADYSAYQPV
+484 PAGEDYSAYRPV
-496 RVLQAEHA
+496 RVLEAEHA

-531 YVWTIDL
+531 YVWTINL
-538 NGENGLMDNA
+538 NGEDGLMDNV
-548 EVEAFNERYETVV
+548 EVAAFNERYETVV

-582 RYFFYTGESEQVF
+582 RYFFYTGESNQVF
-595 ANIEEA
+595 ENIEEA
-601 ESFGRRNTY
+601 ESFGKRNTY
-610 LYSEEEQEAFRAF
+610 LYSEEEQAAFRAF
-623 VDGTSEDAIDF
+623 VDGTGEDAIAF
-634 FGENYLDTAKL
+634 FGENYLDTVSL
-645 STYTNMLG
+645 STYTNLLG
-653 VMTEDDAETLADYWQ
+653 AMTEDDTDLLADYWQ
-668 NYLERYTEETVEEEG
+668 NYLERYTEETAEEAG

-700 LGAGFAV
+700 LGAGLAV
-707 VLVVLHK
+707 VLVILHK
-714 RKKGTE
+714 RKKGAQ

-739 AMNDSAPAVPAVVT
+739 AMNDSTPAVPATVA
-753 EPADEASA
+753 EP
-761 GTSEETPAGEA
+761 
-772 DEAAD
+772 DEAA
-777 EISAEEAGEAPAAET
+777 EEPAEESEAPAEEAEEPAETEAPAET
-792 PAESVPAAPAEEAPA
+792 PAEQS
-807 GDDPAGEAPE
+807 PE